1 MERRKTRIFGVC
13 ISIMLT
19 LSLILALFGV
29 LTLNK
34 SDISNGTYLDTV
46 QPVLNEGYTENNY
59 LGGVGDQ
66 ERYINSSG
74 YVESTDWVAISNGTQ
89 LQSFLKQEGSYSGKS
104 GYLTANVTLDWGT
117 NSTYAGLAPGS
128 VGKFTKW
135 FDGCGYTVTLE
146 GGGPDIIACDHAQ
159 SVGQRPHVTA
169 KDIPGYEM
177 PDNSGNPYPVAY
189 HCFGGMLN
197 ELGTGGKLFNFKFY
211 IPWNHKITYRDTG
224 SVNNN
229 EGRLD
234 AHIAFGGLVGYNS
247 GGDIDNVVVELA
259 ADKQLYVSSHEGID
273 RDDTFSK
280 SGCNGAILL
289 GLVVGASRGGTISNA
304 TAIFGTNSKLYAEGR
319 SGYWQSAFPVK
330 TYRNSGSTLIG
341 GIAGYVANGAKL
353 NNLYAKFENN
363 SRLHG
368 YIKTHQNGANRGPY
382 KCYRKIGGII
392 GVNSGASVT
401 TAMVSGN
408 LDCMIAEGSS
418 GGTGDGEYV
427 DQMKNIYIAEGPLP
441 GTMIYMN
448 ATGGTNKEGNEGGGS
463 AYNQGYGD
471 CGERA
476 ILTTNG
482 RNNGNNGVAIPYF
495 FNHDGQGVVIFVPQG
510 KILWTLYSSPTFSNL
525 ESGIIVKTNYPDAAT
540 TSEIE
545 VGINSTG
552 EIGFYKMASNGEVA
566 DTNGVRWMEM
576 SDQTRMAKN
585 GGVDSPLYYD
595 GTTYELKMKI
605 NGQLYDK
612 GLRVINVGD
621 LKNSMNVFNGRAVK
635 LYCDDNGDREHA
647 VAYSDEQEKV
657 VVLLNNVI
665 NDSMSRTITIQKRSL
680 LVRTSA
686 GYKRGETTI
695 FGNAYVSFNKMTDDR
710 AGVYSG
716 FAANEQMMWQD
727 TGYNEGVNIKLNIAG
742 RQLLRPSTNN
752 YILYQEVELSNG
764 HMVLE
769 EIGSYFAAV
778 IKPHTV
784 KVHPSIYINGAAVG
798 GEYNFMSNFDFG
810 NADKNA
816 QKRTITITARLD
828 DSHFTASAVKLIDKN
843 GNEITG
849 ISWNDN
855 NGLMTATYTAT
866 DDSLKEIAFVD
877 YAERFY
883 TVSIDDGVDI
893 VEKTDYKYGD
903 KVYLDAPAAKEG
915 EIFVG
920 WQRKDGSY
928 LTYLP
933 KYSLKVQEN
942 FTLTAVYEDI
952 DMAAKPWKHIYRANY
967 NELKRECYYHIP
979 SYDAEYRLPNEMGW
993 IFKGWEEVSKDEV
1006 NKVVEFKALFE
1017 ETADAPKVKVVYDNK
1032 NSVFMDY
1039 GAPITL
1045 EANTTY
1051 LVNSARVD
1059 VGEQPSVIY
1068 AITDLNIEK
1077 VENIATF
1084 PGIVKE
1090 KSMKYESFLL
1100 DGIYYISATF
1110 VYGKADAEYDT
1121 ETNKPN
1127 LTINGFN
1134 ASDFTQYVRQGN
1146 VYQISMVIPEKEIE
1160 CRFGN
1165 NAEIATFLQVE
1176 DYVFDEIM
1184 IFKRIN

>member
-1 MERRKTRIFGVC
+1 MERRKTKVFGIC
-13 ISIMLT
+13 ISIVLT
-19 LSLILALFGV
+19 LSFVLALFGV

-34 SDISNGTYLDTV
+34 SDIGNGAYLDAV

-74 YVESTDWVAISNGTQ
+74 YVQSTDWVAISTGAQ
-89 LQSFLKQEGSYSGKS
+89 LQSFLKQEGNYSGKS

-117 NSTYAGLAPGS
+117 SSTYAGFAPGS
-128 VGKFTKW
+128 LGKFTKW

-146 GGGPDIIACDHAQ
+146 GGGANYVACDYNT
-159 SVGQRPHVTA
+159 SGTGRQRPHVTA
-169 KDIPGYEM
+169 KDIPGYAM
-177 PDNSGNPYPVAY
+177 DYPVAY

-211 IPWNHKITYRDTG
+211 IPWNHRITYRNTG
-224 SVNNN
+224 SVNN
-229 EGRLD
+229 GRRDGELD

-247 GGDIDNVVVELA
+247 GGDIDNVVVEL
-259 ADKQLYVSSHEGID
+259 DKELAISSHDGIA
-273 RDDTFSK
+273 RDDSFSK
-280 SGCNGAILL
+280 AGDSNGAILL

-304 TAIFGTNSKLYAEGR
+304 TAIFNSGSKLFAEGR
-319 SGYWQSAFPVK
+319 SGWYSWGATHTCK
-330 TYRNSGSTLIG
+330 GSTLIG
-341 GIAGYVANGAKL
+341 GIAGFVGNGARF
-353 NNLYAKFENN
+353 NNLYAKFGAN
-363 SRLHG
+363 SRLEG
-368 YIKTHQNGANRGPY
+368 IIKTHQNGTGRGPY

-392 GVNSGASVT
+392 GVNIGASVT

-408 LDCMIAEGSS
+408 LDCMVASGSS
-418 GGTGDGEYV
+418 GGSGSGEGV
-427 DQMKNIYIAEGPLP
+427 EHMKNMYIPEGTLP

-448 ATGGTNKEGNEGGGS
+448 ATGGTDTEGNDAGGS
-463 AYNQGYGD
+463 AYNKGYGS
-471 CGERA
+471 CGDRA
-476 ILTTNG
+476 TLITNG
-482 RNNGNNGVAIPYF
+482 RTNGNGGVAIPYY

-510 KILWTLYSSPTFSNL
+510 KILWSLYSVPTFSNL
-525 ESGIIVKTNYPDAAT
+525 ESGVIVKNNYPDAG
-540 TSEIE
+540 TSTEIE

-552 EIGFYKMASNGEVA
+552 EIGIYKIASNGEVS
-566 DTNGVRWMEM
+566 DTDGIRWMEM
-576 SDQTRMAKN
+576 SDQTRAAKN
-585 GGVDSPLYYD
+585 GGQDSPLYYD
-595 GTTYELKMKI
+595 GTKYELKMKI

-612 GLRVINVGD
+612 GLRVINIGD

-657 VVLLNNVI
+657 VVLLKNVI
-665 NDSMSRTITIQKRSL
+665 NDSMLRTITIQKRSL
-680 LVRTSA
+680 LVKTSA

-710 AGVYSG
+710 SGVYSG

-727 TGYNEGVNIKLNIAG
+727 TGYNEGVSIKLNIAG

-769 EIGSYFAAV
+769 EIGSYFAAE
-778 IKPHTV
+778 IKPHVV

-798 GEYNFMSNFDFG
+798 GEYKFMSNFDFG

-828 DSHFTASAVKLIDKN
+828 DSHFTATAVKLIDKN

-849 ISWNDN
+849 VNWTNN

-866 DDSLKEIAFVD
+866 NDSLKEIAFVD
-877 YAERFY
+877 YAERYY

-903 KVYLDAPAAKEG
+903 KVYLDAPAAEEG
-915 EIFVG
+915 KIFVG

-952 DMAAKPWKHIYRANY
+952 DTNAKPWKHIYRANY
-967 NELKRECYYHIP
+967 DELKRECYYHIP
-979 SYDAEYRLPNEMGW
+979 SYDASYRLPNEMGW
-993 IFKGWEEVSKDEV
+993 IFKGWEEVSRDEV

-1017 ETADAPKVKVVYDNK
+1017 ETADAPKVQVVYDNK
-1032 NSVFMDY
+1032 NSVSMDY
-1039 GAPITL
+1039 GAPVTL
-1045 EANTTY
+1045 ETKTTY
-1051 LVNSARVD
+1051 LVNGARVD
-1059 VGEQPSVIY
+1059 VGEEPLVIY

-1084 PGIVKE
+1084 PGVVKE
-1090 KSMKYESFLL
+1090 KSMKYEAFLL

-1110 VYGKADAEYDT
+1110 VYGKADTEYDT
-1121 ETNKPN
+1121 ENNKPN

-1134 ASDFTQYVRQGN
+1134 ASDFTQYLRQGN

>member
-1 MERRKTRIFGVC
+1 MERRKTRVFGIC
-13 ISIMLT
+13 ISIVLT
-19 LSLILALFGV
+19 LSFVLALFGV

-34 SDISNGTYLDTV
+34 SDIGNGAYLDAV

-74 YVESTDWVAISNGTQ
+74 YVQSTDWVAISTGAQ
-89 LQSFLKQEGSYSGKS
+89 LQSFLKQEGNYSGKS

-117 NSTYAGLAPGS
+117 SSTYAGFAPGS
-128 VGKFTKW
+128 LGKFTKW

-146 GGGPDIIACDHAQ
+146 GGGANYVACDYNT
-159 SVGQRPHVTA
+159 SGTGRQRPHVTA
-169 KDIPGYEM
+169 KDIPGYAM
-177 PDNSGNPYPVAY
+177 DYPVAY

-211 IPWNHKITYRDTG
+211 IPWNHRITYRNTG
-224 SVNNN
+224 SVNN
-229 EGRLD
+229 GRRDGELD

-247 GGDIDNVVVELA
+247 GGDIDNVVVEL
-259 ADKQLYVSSHEGID
+259 DKELAISSHDGID
-273 RDDTFSK
+273 RDDSFSK
-280 SGCNGAILL
+280 AGDSNGAILL

-304 TAIFGTNSKLYAEGR
+304 TAIFNSGSKLFAEGR
-319 SGYWQSAFPVK
+319 SGWYSWGATHTCK
-330 TYRNSGSTLIG
+330 GSTLIG
-341 GIAGYVANGAKL
+341 GIAGFVGNGARF
-353 NNLYAKFENN
+353 NNLYAKFGAN
-363 SRLHG
+363 SRLEG
-368 YIKTHQNGANRGPY
+368 IIKTHQNGTGRGPY

-392 GVNSGASVT
+392 GVNIGASVT

-408 LDCMIAEGSS
+408 LDCMVASGSS
-418 GGTGDGEYV
+418 GGSGSGEGV
-427 DQMKNIYIAEGPLP
+427 EQMKNIYIAEGTLP

-448 ATGGTNKEGNEGGGS
+448 ATGGTDTEGNDAGGS
-463 AYNQGYGD
+463 AYNKGYGS
-471 CGERA
+471 CGDRA
-476 ILTTNG
+476 TLITNG
-482 RNNGNNGVAIPYF
+482 RTNGNGGVAIPYY

-510 KILWTLYSSPTFSNL
+510 KILWSLYSVPTFSNL
-525 ESGIIVKTNYPDAAT
+525 ESGVIVKNNYPDAG
-540 TSEIE
+540 TSTEIE

-552 EIGFYKMASNGEVA
+552 EIGIYKIASNGEVS
-566 DTNGVRWMEM
+566 DTDGIRWMEM
-576 SDQTRMAKN
+576 SDQTRAAKN
-585 GGVDSPLYYD
+585 GGQDSPLYYD
-595 GTTYELKMKI
+595 GTKYELKMKI

-612 GLRVINVGD
+612 GLRVINIGD
-621 LKNSMNVFNGRAVK
+621 LKNSMNVYNGRAVK

-657 VVLLNNVI
+657 VVLLKNVI
-665 NDSMSRTITIQKRSL
+665 NDSMLRTITIQKRSL
-680 LVRTSA
+680 LVKTSA

-695 FGNAYVSFNKMTDDR
+695 FGNAYVSFNKMTDDS

-727 TGYNEGVNIKLNIAG
+727 TGYNEGVSIKLNIAG

-752 YILYQEVELSNG
+752 YILYQETELSNG
-764 HMVLE
+764 HIVLE
-769 EIGSYFAAV
+769 EIGSYFAAE
-778 IKPHTV
+778 IKPHAV

-798 GEYNFMSNFDFG
+798 GEYKFMSNFDFG

-828 DSHFTASAVKLIDKN
+828 DSHFTATAVKLIDKN

-849 ISWNDN
+849 VNWTNN

-866 DDSLKEIAFVD
+866 NDSLKEIAFVD

-903 KVYLDAPAAKEG
+903 KVYLDAPAAEEG
-915 EIFVG
+915 KIFVG

-952 DMAAKPWKHIYRANY
+952 DTNAKPWKHIYRANY
-967 NELKRECYYHIP
+967 DELKRECYYHIP
-979 SYDAEYRLPNEMGW
+979 SYDASYRLPNEMGW
-993 IFKGWEEVSKDEV
+993 IFKGWEEVSRDEV

-1017 ETADAPKVKVVYDNK
+1017 ETADAPKVQVVYDNK
-1032 NSVFMDY
+1032 NSVSMDY
-1039 GAPITL
+1039 GAPVTL
-1045 EANTTY
+1045 ETKTTY
-1051 LVNSARVD
+1051 LVNGARVD
-1059 VGEQPSVIY
+1059 VGEEPLVIY

-1084 PGIVKE
+1084 PGVVKE
-1090 KSMKYESFLL
+1090 KSMKYEAFLL

-1110 VYGKADAEYDT
+1110 VYGKADTEYDT
-1121 ETNKPN
+1121 ENNKPN

-1134 ASDFTQYVRQGN
+1134 ASDFTQYLRQGN

>member
-1 MERRKTRIFGVC
+1 MERRKTKVFGIC
-13 ISIMLT
+13 ISIVLT
-19 LSLILALFGV
+19 LSFVLALFGV

-34 SDISNGTYLDTV
+34 SDIGNGAYLDAV

-74 YVESTDWVAISNGTQ
+74 YVQSTDWVAISTGAQ
-89 LQSFLKQEGSYSGKS
+89 LQSFLKQEGNYSGKS

-117 NSTYAGLAPGS
+117 SSTYAGFAPGS
-128 VGKFTKW
+128 LGKFTKW
-135 FDGCGYTVTLE
+135 FDGCGYTVTL
-146 GGGPDIIACDHAQ
+146 GGGGANYVACDYNT
-159 SVGQRPHVTA
+159 SGTGRQRPHVTA
-169 KDIPGYEM
+169 KDIPGYAM
-177 PDNSGNPYPVAY
+177 DYPVAY

-211 IPWNHKITYRDTG
+211 IPWNHRITYRNTG
-224 SVNNN
+224 SVNN
-229 EGRLD
+229 GRHDGELD

-247 GGDIDNVVVELA
+247 GGDIDNVVVEL
-259 ADKQLYVSSHEGID
+259 DKELAISSHDGID
-273 RDDTFSK
+273 RDDSFSK
-280 SGCNGAILL
+280 AGDSNGAILL

-304 TAIFGTNSKLYAEGR
+304 TAIFNSGSKLFAEGR
-319 SGYWQSAFPVK
+319 SGWYSWGATHTCK
-330 TYRNSGSTLIG
+330 GSTLIG
-341 GIAGYVANGAKL
+341 GIAGFVGNGARF
-353 NNLYAKFENN
+353 NNLYAKFGAN
-363 SRLHG
+363 SRLEG
-368 YIKTHQNGANRGPY
+368 IIKTHQNGTGRGPY

-392 GVNSGASVT
+392 GVNIGASVT

-408 LDCMIAEGSS
+408 LDCMVASGSS
-418 GGTGDGEYV
+418 GGSGSGEGV
-427 DQMKNIYIAEGPLP
+427 EQMKNIYIAEGTLP

-448 ATGGTNKEGNEGGGS
+448 ATGGTDTEGNDADGS
-463 AYNQGYGD
+463 AYNKGYGS
-471 CGERA
+471 CGDRA
-476 ILTTNG
+476 TLITNG
-482 RNNGNNGVAIPYF
+482 RTNGNGGVAIPYY

-510 KILWTLYSSPTFSNL
+510 KILWSLYSVPTFSNL
-525 ESGIIVKTNYPDAAT
+525 ESGIIVKTNYPDAG
-540 TSEIE
+540 TSTDIE
-545 VGINSTG
+545 VGINSDG
-552 EIGFYKMASNGEVA
+552 EIGIYKMDSRGEVS
-566 DTNGVRWMEM
+566 DTDGIRWMEM
-576 SDQTRMAKN
+576 SDQTRKAKN
-585 GGVDSPLYYD
+585 GNVDSPLYYD
-595 GTTYELKMKI
+595 GTRYELKMKI

-612 GLRVINVGD
+612 GLRVINIGD
-621 LKNSMNVFNGRAVK
+621 LKNSMNVYNGRAVK

-657 VVLLNNVI
+657 VVLLKNVI
-665 NDSMSRTITIQKRSL
+665 NDSMLRTITIQKRSL
-680 LVRTSA
+680 LVKTSA

-695 FGNAYVSFNKMTDDR
+695 FGNAYVSFNKMTDDS

-727 TGYNEGVNIKLNIAG
+727 TGYNEGVSIKLNIAG
-742 RQLLRPSTNN
+742 RQLLRPTTNN
-752 YILYQEVELSNG
+752 YILYQETELSNG
-764 HMVLE
+764 HIVLE
-769 EIGSYFAAV
+769 EIGSYFAAE
-778 IKPHTV
+778 IKPHVV

-798 GEYNFMSNFDFG
+798 GEYKFMSNFDFG

-828 DSHFTASAVKLIDKN
+828 DSHFTATAVKLIDKN

-849 ISWNDN
+849 VNWTNN

-866 DDSLKEIAFVD
+866 NDSLKEIAFVD

-903 KVYLDAPAAKEG
+903 KVYLDAPAAEEG
-915 EIFVG
+915 KIFVG

-952 DMAAKPWKHIYRANY
+952 DTNAKPWKHIYRANY
-967 NELKRECYYHIP
+967 DELKRECYYHIP
-979 SYDAEYRLPNEMGW
+979 SYDASYRLPNEMGW
-993 IFKGWEEVSKDEV
+993 IFKGWEEVSRDEV

-1017 ETADAPKVKVVYDNK
+1017 ETADAPKVQVVYDNK
-1032 NSVFMDY
+1032 NSVSMDY
-1039 GAPITL
+1039 GAPVTL
-1045 EANTTY
+1045 ETKTTY
-1051 LVNSARVD
+1051 LVNGARVD
-1059 VGEQPSVIY
+1059 VGEEPLVIY

-1084 PGIVKE
+1084 PGVVKE
-1090 KSMKYESFLL
+1090 KSMKYEAFLL

-1110 VYGKADAEYDT
+1110 VYGKADTEYDT
-1121 ETNKPN
+1121 ENNKPN

-1134 ASDFTQYVRQGN
+1134 ASDFTQYLRQGN

>member
-1 MERRKTRIFGVC
+1 MERRKTKVFGIC
-13 ISIMLT
+13 ISIVLT
-19 LSLILALFGV
+19 LSFVLALFGV

-34 SDISNGTYLDTV
+34 SDIGNGAYLDAV

-74 YVESTDWVAISNGTQ
+74 YVQSTDWVAISTDAQ
-89 LQSFLKQEGSYSGKS
+89 LQSFLKQEGNYSGKS

-117 NSTYAGLAPGS
+117 SSTYAGFAPGS
-128 VGKFTKW
+128 LGKFTKW

-146 GGGPDIIACDHAQ
+146 GGGANYVACDYNT
-159 SVGQRPHVTA
+159 SGTGRQRPHVTA
-169 KDIPGYEM
+169 KDIPGYAM
-177 PDNSGNPYPVAY
+177 DYPVAY

-211 IPWNHKITYRDTG
+211 IPWNHRITYRNTG
-224 SVNNN
+224 SVNN
-229 EGRLD
+229 GRRDGELD

-247 GGDIDNVVVELA
+247 GGDIDNVVVEL
-259 ADKQLYVSSHEGID
+259 DKELAISSHDGID
-273 RDDTFSK
+273 RDDSFSK
-280 SGCNGAILL
+280 AGDSNGAILL

-304 TAIFGTNSKLYAEGR
+304 TAIFNSGSKLFAEGR
-319 SGYWQSAFPVK
+319 SGWYSWGATHTCK
-330 TYRNSGSTLIG
+330 GSTLIG
-341 GIAGYVANGAKL
+341 GIAGFVGNGARF
-353 NNLYAKFENN
+353 NNLYAKFGAN
-363 SRLHG
+363 SRLEG
-368 YIKTHQNGANRGPY
+368 IIKTHQNGTGRGPY

-392 GVNSGASVT
+392 GVNIGASVT

-408 LDCMIAEGSS
+408 LDCMVASGSS
-418 GGTGDGEYV
+418 GGSGSGEGV
-427 DQMKNIYIAEGPLP
+427 EQMKNIYIAEGTLP

-448 ATGGTNKEGNEGGGS
+448 ATGGTDTEGNDAGGS
-463 AYNQGYGD
+463 AYNKGYGS
-471 CGERA
+471 CGDRA
-476 ILTTNG
+476 TLITNG
-482 RNNGNNGVAIPYF
+482 RTNGNGGVAIPYY

-510 KILWTLYSSPTFSNL
+510 KILWSLYSVPTFSNL
-525 ESGIIVKTNYPDAAT
+525 ESGIIVKTNYPDAG
-540 TSEIE
+540 TSTDIE
-545 VGINSTG
+545 VGINSDG
-552 EIGFYKMASNGEVA
+552 EIGIYKMDSRGEVS
-566 DTNGVRWMEM
+566 DTDGIRWMEM
-576 SDQTRMAKN
+576 SDQTRKAKN
-585 GGVDSPLYYD
+585 GNVDSPLYYD
-595 GTTYELKMKI
+595 GTRYELKMKI

-612 GLRVINVGD
+612 GLRVINIGD
-621 LKNSMNVFNGRAVK
+621 LKNSMNVYNGRAVK

-657 VVLLNNVI
+657 VVLLKNVI
-665 NDSMSRTITIQKRSL
+665 NDSMLRTITIQKRSL
-680 LVRTSA
+680 LVKTSA

-695 FGNAYVSFNKMTDDR
+695 FGNAYVSFNKMTDDS

-727 TGYNEGVNIKLNIAG
+727 TGYNEGVSIKLNIAG

-752 YILYQEVELSNG
+752 YILYQETELSNG
-764 HMVLE
+764 HIVLE
-769 EIGSYFAAV
+769 EIGSYFAAE
-778 IKPHTV
+778 IKPHVV

-798 GEYNFMSNFDFG
+798 GEYKFMSNFDFG

-828 DSHFTASAVKLIDKN
+828 DSHFTATAVKLIDKN

-849 ISWNDN
+849 VNWTNN

-866 DDSLKEIAFVD
+866 NDSLKEIAFVD

-903 KVYLDAPAAKEG
+903 KVYLDAPAAEEG
-915 EIFVG
+915 KIFVG

-952 DMAAKPWKHIYRANY
+952 DTNAKPWKHIYRANY
-967 NELKRECYYHIP
+967 DELKRECYYHIP
-979 SYDAEYRLPNEMGW
+979 SYDASYRLPNEMGW
-993 IFKGWEEVSKDEV
+993 IFKGWEEVSRDEV

-1017 ETADAPKVKVVYDNK
+1017 ETADAPKVQVVYDNK
-1032 NSVFMDY
+1032 NSVSMDY
-1039 GAPITL
+1039 GAPVTL
-1045 EANTTY
+1045 ETKTTY
-1051 LVNSARVD
+1051 LVNGARVD
-1059 VGEQPSVIY
+1059 VGEEPLVIY

-1084 PGIVKE
+1084 PGVVKE
-1090 KSMKYESFLL
+1090 KSMKYEAFLL

-1110 VYGKADAEYDT
+1110 VYGKADTEYDT
-1121 ETNKPN
+1121 ENNKPN

-1134 ASDFTQYVRQGN
+1134 ASDFTQYLRQGN

>member
-1 MERRKTRIFGVC
+1 MERRKTRVFGIC
-13 ISIMLT
+13 ISIVLT
-19 LSLILALFGV
+19 LSFVLALFGV

-34 SDISNGTYLDTV
+34 SDIGNGAYLNAV

-74 YVESTDWVAISNGTQ
+74 YVQSTDWVAISTGAQ
-89 LQSFLKQEGSYSGKS
+89 LQSFLKQEGNYSGKS

-117 NSTYAGLAPGS
+117 SSTYAGFAPGS
-128 VGKFTKW
+128 LGKFTKW

-146 GGGPDIIACDHAQ
+146 GGGANYVACDYNT
-159 SVGQRPHVTA
+159 SGTGRQRPHVTA
-169 KDIPGYEM
+169 KDIPGYAM
-177 PDNSGNPYPVAY
+177 DYPVAY

-211 IPWNHKITYRDTG
+211 IPWNHRITYRNTG
-224 SVNNN
+224 SVNN
-229 EGRLD
+229 GRRDGELD

-247 GGDIDNVVVELA
+247 GGDIDNVVVEL
-259 ADKQLYVSSHEGID
+259 DKELAISSHDGID
-273 RDDTFSK
+273 RDDSFSK
-280 SGCNGAILL
+280 AGDSNGAILL

-304 TAIFGTNSKLYAEGR
+304 TAIFNSGSKLFAEGR
-319 SGYWQSAFPVK
+319 SGWYSWGATHTCK
-330 TYRNSGSTLIG
+330 GSTLIG
-341 GIAGYVANGAKL
+341 GIAGFVGNGARF
-353 NNLYAKFENN
+353 NNLYAKFGAN
-363 SRLHG
+363 SRLEG
-368 YIKTHQNGANRGPY
+368 IIKTHQNGTGRGPY

-392 GVNSGASVT
+392 GVNIGASVT

-408 LDCMIAEGSS
+408 LDCMVASGSS
-418 GGTGDGEYV
+418 GGSGSGEGV
-427 DQMKNIYIAEGPLP
+427 EQMKNIYIAEGTLP

-448 ATGGTNKEGNEGGGS
+448 ATGGTDTEGNDAGGS
-463 AYNQGYGD
+463 AYNKGYGS
-471 CGERA
+471 CGDRA
-476 ILTTNG
+476 TLITNG
-482 RNNGNNGVAIPYF
+482 RTNGNGGVAIPYY

-510 KILWTLYSSPTFSNL
+510 KILWSLYSVPTFSNL
-525 ESGIIVKTNYPDAAT
+525 ESGVIVKNNYPDAG
-540 TSEIE
+540 TSTEIE

-552 EIGFYKMASNGEVA
+552 EIGIYKIASNGEVS
-566 DTNGVRWMEM
+566 DTDGIRWMEM
-576 SDQTRMAKN
+576 SDQTRAAKN
-585 GGVDSPLYYD
+585 GGQDSPLYYD
-595 GTTYELKMKI
+595 GTKYELKMKI

-612 GLRVINVGD
+612 GLRVINIGD
-621 LKNSMNVFNGRAVK
+621 LKNSMNVYNGRAVK

-657 VVLLNNVI
+657 VVLLKNVI
-665 NDSMSRTITIQKRSL
+665 NDSMLRTITIQKRSL
-680 LVRTSA
+680 LVKTSA

-695 FGNAYVSFNKMTDDR
+695 FGNAYVSFNKMTDDS

-727 TGYNEGVNIKLNIAG
+727 TGYNEGVSIKLNIAG

-752 YILYQEVELSNG
+752 YILYQETELSNG
-764 HMVLE
+764 HIVLE
-769 EIGSYFAAV
+769 EIGSYFAAE

-784 KVHPSIYINGAAVG
+784 TVHPSIYINGAAVG
-798 GEYNFMSNFDFG
+798 GEYKFMSNFDFG

-828 DSHFTASAVKLIDKN
+828 DSHFTATAVKLIDKN

-849 ISWNDN
+849 VNWTNN

-866 DDSLKEIAFVD
+866 NDSLKEIAFVD

-903 KVYLDAPAAKEG
+903 KVYLDAPAAEEG
-915 EIFVG
+915 KIFVG

-952 DMAAKPWKHIYRANY
+952 DTNAKPWKHIYRANY
-967 NELKRECYYHIP
+967 DELKRECYYHIP
-979 SYDAEYRLPNEMGW
+979 SYDASYRLPNEMGW
-993 IFKGWEEVSKDEV
+993 IFKGWEEVSRDEV

-1017 ETADAPKVKVVYDNK
+1017 ETADAPKVQVVYDNK
-1032 NSVFMDY
+1032 NSVSMDY
-1039 GAPITL
+1039 GAPVTL
-1045 EANTTY
+1045 ETKTTY
-1051 LVNSARVD
+1051 LVNGARVD
-1059 VGEQPSVIY
+1059 VGEEPLVIY

-1084 PGIVKE
+1084 PGVVKE
-1090 KSMKYESFLL
+1090 KSMKYEAFLL

-1110 VYGKADAEYDT
+1110 VYGKADTEYDT
-1121 ETNKPN
+1121 ENNKPN

-1134 ASDFTQYVRQGN
+1134 ASDFTQYLRQGN

>member
-1 MERRKTRIFGVC
+1 MERRKTRVFGIC
-13 ISIMLT
+13 ISIVLT
-19 LSLILALFGV
+19 LSFVLALFGV

-34 SDISNGTYLDTV
+34 SDISNGAYLNAV

-74 YVESTDWVAISNGTQ
+74 YVQSTDWVAISTGAQ
-89 LQSFLKQEGSYSGKS
+89 LQSFLKQEGNYSGKS

-117 NSTYAGLAPGS
+117 SSTYAGFAPGS
-128 VGKFTKW
+128 LGKFTKW

-146 GGGPDIIACDHAQ
+146 GGGANYVACDYNT
-159 SVGQRPHVTA
+159 SGTGRQRPHVTA
-169 KDIPGYEM
+169 KDIPGYAM
-177 PDNSGNPYPVAY
+177 DYPVAY

-211 IPWNHKITYRDTG
+211 IPWNHRITYRNTG
-224 SVNNN
+224 SVNN
-229 EGRLD
+229 GRRDGELD

-247 GGDIDNVVVELA
+247 GGDIDNVVVEL
-259 ADKQLYVSSHEGID
+259 DKELAISSHDGIN
-273 RDDTFSK
+273 RDDSFSK
-280 SGCNGAILL
+280 AGDSNGAILL

-304 TAIFGTNSKLYAEGR
+304 TAIFNSGSKLFAEGR
-319 SGYWQSAFPVK
+319 SGWYSWGATHTCK
-330 TYRNSGSTLIG
+330 GSTLIG
-341 GIAGYVANGAKL
+341 GIAGFVGNGARF
-353 NNLYAKFENN
+353 NNLYAKFGAN
-363 SRLHG
+363 SRLEG
-368 YIKTHQNGANRGPY
+368 IIKTHQNGTGRGPY

-392 GVNSGASVT
+392 GVNIGASVT

-408 LDCMIAEGSS
+408 LDCMVASGSS
-418 GGTGDGEYV
+418 GGSGSGEGV
-427 DQMKNIYIAEGPLP
+427 EQMKNIYIAEGTLP

-448 ATGGTNKEGNEGGGS
+448 ATGGTDTEGNDAGGS
-463 AYNQGYGD
+463 AYNKGYGS
-471 CGERA
+471 CGDRA
-476 ILTTNG
+476 TLITNG
-482 RNNGNNGVAIPYF
+482 RTNGNGGVAIPYY

-525 ESGIIVKTNYPDAAT
+525 ESGIIVKNNYPDAAT

-552 EIGFYKMASNGEVA
+552 EIGFYKMDSNGEVS
-566 DTNGVRWMEM
+566 DTDGIRWMEM
-576 SDQTRMAKN
+576 SDQTRAAKN
-585 GGVDSPLYYD
+585 GGQDSPLYYD
-595 GTTYELKMKI
+595 GTKYELKMKI

-612 GLRVINVGD
+612 GLRVINIGD
-621 LKNSMNVFNGRAVK
+621 LKNSMNVYNGRAVK

-657 VVLLNNVI
+657 VVLLKNVI
-665 NDSMSRTITIQKRSL
+665 NDSMLRTITIQKRSL
-680 LVRTSA
+680 LVKTSA

-695 FGNAYVSFNKMTDDR
+695 FGNAYVSFNKMTDDS

-727 TGYNEGVNIKLNIAG
+727 TGYNEGVSIKLNIAG

-752 YILYQEVELSNG
+752 YILYQETELSNG
-764 HMVLE
+764 HIVLE
-769 EIGSYFAAV
+769 EIGSYFAAE

-784 KVHPSIYINGAAVG
+784 TVHPSIYINGAAVG
-798 GEYNFMSNFDFG
+798 GEYKFMSNFDFG

-828 DSHFTASAVKLIDKN
+828 DSHFTATAVKLIDKN

-849 ISWNDN
+849 VNWTNN

-866 DDSLKEIAFVD
+866 NDSLKEIAFVD

-903 KVYLDAPAAKEG
+903 KVYLDAPAAEEG
-915 EIFVG
+915 KIFVG

-952 DMAAKPWKHIYRANY
+952 DTNAKPWKHIYRANY
-967 NELKRECYYHIP
+967 DELKRECYYHIP
-979 SYDAEYRLPNEMGW
+979 SYDASYRLPNEMGW
-993 IFKGWEEVSKDEV
+993 IFKGWEEVSRDEV

-1017 ETADAPKVKVVYDNK
+1017 ETADAPKVQVVYDNK
-1032 NSVFMDY
+1032 NSVSMDY
-1039 GAPITL
+1039 GAPVTL
-1045 EANTTY
+1045 ETKTTY
-1051 LVNSARVD
+1051 LVNGARVD
-1059 VGEQPSVIY
+1059 VGEEPLVIY

-1084 PGIVKE
+1084 PGVVKE
-1090 KSMKYESFLL
+1090 KSMKYEAFLL

-1110 VYGKADAEYDT
+1110 VYGKADTEYDT
-1121 ETNKPN
+1121 ENNKPN

-1134 ASDFTQYVRQGN
+1134 ASDFTQYLRQGN

>member
-1 MERRKTRIFGVC
+1 MERRKTKVFGIC
-13 ISIMLT
+13 ISIVLT
-19 LSLILALFGV
+19 LSFVLALFGV

-34 SDISNGTYLDTV
+34 SDIGNGAYLDAV

-74 YVESTDWVAISNGTQ
+74 YVQSTDWVAISTGAQ
-89 LQSFLKQEGSYSGKS
+89 LQSFLKQEGNYSGKS

-117 NSTYAGLAPGS
+117 SSTYAGFAPGS
-128 VGKFTKW
+128 LGKFTKW
-135 FDGCGYTVTLE
+135 FDGCGYTVTL
-146 GGGPDIIACDHAQ
+146 GGGGANYVACDYNT
-159 SVGQRPHVTA
+159 SGTGRQRPHVTA
-169 KDIPGYEM
+169 KDIPGYAM
-177 PDNSGNPYPVAY
+177 DYPVAY

-211 IPWNHKITYRDTG
+211 IPWNHRITYRNTG
-224 SVNNN
+224 SVNN
-229 EGRLD
+229 GRRDGELD

-247 GGDIDNVVVELA
+247 GGDIDNVVVEL
-259 ADKQLYVSSHEGID
+259 DKELAISSHDGIN
-273 RDDTFSK
+273 RDDSFSK
-280 SGCNGAILL
+280 AGDSNGAILL

-304 TAIFGTNSKLYAEGR
+304 TAIFNSGSKLFAEGR
-319 SGYWQSAFPVK
+319 SGWYSWGATHTCK
-330 TYRNSGSTLIG
+330 GSTLIG
-341 GIAGYVANGAKL
+341 GIAGFVGNGARF
-353 NNLYAKFENN
+353 NNLYAKFGAN
-363 SRLHG
+363 SRLEG
-368 YIKTHQNGANRGPY
+368 IIKTHQNGTGRGPY

-392 GVNSGASVT
+392 GVNIGASVT

-408 LDCMIAEGSS
+408 LDCMVASGSS
-418 GGTGDGEYV
+418 GGSGSGEGV
-427 DQMKNIYIAEGPLP
+427 EQMKNIYIAEGTLP

-448 ATGGTNKEGNEGGGS
+448 ATGGTDTEGNDAGGS
-463 AYNQGYGD
+463 AYNKGYGS
-471 CGERA
+471 CGDRA
-476 ILTTNG
+476 TLITNG
-482 RNNGNNGVAIPYF
+482 RTNGNGGVAIPYY

-510 KILWTLYSSPTFSNL
+510 KILWSLYSVPTFSNL
-525 ESGIIVKTNYPDAAT
+525 ESGIIVKTNYPDAG
-540 TSEIE
+540 TSTDIE
-545 VGINSTG
+545 VGINSDG
-552 EIGFYKMASNGEVA
+552 EIGIYKMDSRGEVS
-566 DTNGVRWMEM
+566 DTDGIRWMEM
-576 SDQTRMAKN
+576 SDQTRKAKN
-585 GGVDSPLYYD
+585 GNVDSPLYYD
-595 GTTYELKMKI
+595 GTRYELKMKI

-612 GLRVINVGD
+612 GLRVINIGD
-621 LKNSMNVFNGRAVK
+621 LKNSMNVYNGRAVK

-657 VVLLNNVI
+657 VVLLKNVI
-665 NDSMSRTITIQKRSL
+665 NDSMLRTITIQKRSL
-680 LVRTSA
+680 LVKTSA

-695 FGNAYVSFNKMTDDR
+695 FGNAYVSFNKMTDDS

-727 TGYNEGVNIKLNIAG
+727 TGYNEGVSIKLNIAG
-742 RQLLRPSTNN
+742 RQLLRPTTNN
-752 YILYQEVELSNG
+752 YILYQETELSNG
-764 HMVLE
+764 HIVLE
-769 EIGSYFAAV
+769 EIGSYFAAE
-778 IKPHTV
+778 IKPHVV

-798 GEYNFMSNFDFG
+798 GEYKFMSNFDFG

-828 DSHFTASAVKLIDKN
+828 DSHFTATAVKLIDKN

-849 ISWNDN
+849 VNWTNN

-866 DDSLKEIAFVD
+866 NDSLKEIAFVD

-903 KVYLDAPAAKEG
+903 KVYLDAPAAEEG
-915 EIFVG
+915 KIFVG

-952 DMAAKPWKHIYRANY
+952 DTNAKPWKHIYRANY
-967 NELKRECYYHIP
+967 DELKRECYYHIP
-979 SYDAEYRLPNEMGW
+979 SYDASYRLPNEMGW
-993 IFKGWEEVSKDEV
+993 IFKGWEEVSRDEV

-1017 ETADAPKVKVVYDNK
+1017 ETADAPKVQVVYDNK
-1032 NSVFMDY
+1032 NSVSMDY
-1039 GAPITL
+1039 GAPVTL
-1045 EANTTY
+1045 ETKTTY
-1051 LVNSARVD
+1051 LVNGARVD
-1059 VGEQPSVIY
+1059 VGEEPLVIY

-1084 PGIVKE
+1084 PGVVKE
-1090 KSMKYESFLL
+1090 KSMKYEAFLL

-1110 VYGKADAEYDT
+1110 VYGKADTEYDT
-1121 ETNKPN
+1121 ENNKPN

-1134 ASDFTQYVRQGN
+1134 ASDFTQYLRQGN

>member
-1 MERRKTRIFGVC
+1 MERRKTKVFGIC
-13 ISIMLT
+13 ISIVLT
-19 LSLILALFGV
+19 LSFVLALFGV

-34 SDISNGTYLDTV
+34 SDIGNGAYLDAV

-74 YVESTDWVAISNGTQ
+74 YVQSTDWVAISTGAQ
-89 LQSFLKQEGSYSGKS
+89 LQSFLKQEGNYSGKS

-117 NSTYAGLAPGS
+117 SSTYAGFAPGS
-128 VGKFTKW
+128 LGKFTKW

-146 GGGPDIIACDHAQ
+146 GGGANYVACDYNT
-159 SVGQRPHVTA
+159 SGTGRQRPHVTA
-169 KDIPGYEM
+169 KDIPGYAM
-177 PDNSGNPYPVAY
+177 DYPVAY

-211 IPWNHKITYRDTG
+211 IPWNHRITYRNTG
-224 SVNNN
+224 SVNN
-229 EGRLD
+229 GRRDGELD

-247 GGDIDNVVVELA
+247 GGDIDNVVVEL
-259 ADKQLYVSSHEGID
+259 DKELAISSHDGID
-273 RDDTFSK
+273 RDDSFSK
-280 SGCNGAILL
+280 AGDSNGAILL

-304 TAIFGTNSKLYAEGR
+304 TAIFNSGSKLFAEGR
-319 SGYWQSAFPVK
+319 SGWYSWGATHTCK
-330 TYRNSGSTLIG
+330 GSTLIG
-341 GIAGYVANGAKL
+341 GIAGFVGNGARF
-353 NNLYAKFENN
+353 NNLYAKFGAN
-363 SRLHG
+363 SRLEG
-368 YIKTHQNGANRGPY
+368 IIKTHQNGTGRGPY

-392 GVNSGASVT
+392 GVNIGASVT

-408 LDCMIAEGSS
+408 LDCMVASGSS
-418 GGTGDGEYV
+418 GGSGSGEGV
-427 DQMKNIYIAEGPLP
+427 EQMKNIYIAEGTLP

-448 ATGGTNKEGNEGGGS
+448 ATGGTDTEGNDAGGS
-463 AYNQGYGD
+463 AYNKGYGS
-471 CGERA
+471 CGDRA
-476 ILTTNG
+476 TLITNG
-482 RNNGNNGVAIPYF
+482 RTNGNGGVAIPYY

-510 KILWTLYSSPTFSNL
+510 KILWSLYSVPTFSNL
-525 ESGIIVKTNYPDAAT
+525 ESGVIVKNNYPDAG
-540 TSEIE
+540 TSTEIE

-552 EIGFYKMASNGEVA
+552 EIGIYKIASNGEVS
-566 DTNGVRWMEM
+566 DTDGIRWMEM
-576 SDQTRMAKN
+576 SDQTRAAKN
-585 GGVDSPLYYD
+585 GGQDSPLYYD
-595 GTTYELKMKI
+595 GTKYELKMKI

-612 GLRVINVGD
+612 GLRVINIGD

-657 VVLLNNVI
+657 VVLLKNVI
-665 NDSMSRTITIQKRSL
+665 NDSMLRTITIQKRSL
-680 LVRTSA
+680 LVKTSA

-710 AGVYSG
+710 SGVYSG

-727 TGYNEGVNIKLNIAG
+727 TGYNEGVSIKLNIAG

-769 EIGSYFAAV
+769 EIGSYFAAE
-778 IKPHTV
+778 IKPHVV

-798 GEYNFMSNFDFG
+798 GEYKFMSNFDFG

-828 DSHFTASAVKLIDKN
+828 DSHFTATAVKLIDKN

-849 ISWNDN
+849 VNWTNN

-866 DDSLKEIAFVD
+866 NDSLKEIAFVD
-877 YAERFY
+877 YAERYY
-883 TVSIDDGVDI
+883 TVYIDDGVDI

-903 KVYLDAPAAKEG
+903 KVYLDAPAAEEG
-915 EIFVG
+915 KIFVG

-942 FTLTAVYEDI
+942 FILTAVYEDI
-952 DMAAKPWKHIYRANY
+952 DTNAKPWKHIYRANY
-967 NELKRECYYHIP
+967 DELKRECYYHIP
-979 SYDAEYRLPNEMGW
+979 SYDASYRLPNEMGW
-993 IFKGWEEVSKDEV
+993 IFKGWEEVSRDEV

-1017 ETADAPKVKVVYDNK
+1017 ETADAPKVQVVYDNK
-1032 NSVFMDY
+1032 NSVSMDY
-1039 GAPITL
+1039 GAPVTL
-1045 EANTTY
+1045 ETKTTY
-1051 LVNSARVD
+1051 LVNGARVD
-1059 VGEQPSVIY
+1059 VGEEPLVIY

-1084 PGIVKE
+1084 PGVVKE
-1090 KSMKYESFLL
+1090 KSMKYEAFLL

-1110 VYGKADAEYDT
+1110 VYGKADTEYDT
-1121 ETNKPN
+1121 ENNKPN

-1134 ASDFTQYVRQGN
+1134 ASDFTQYLRQGN

>member
-1 MERRKTRIFGVC
+1 MERRKTKVFGIC
-13 ISIMLT
+13 ISIVLT
-19 LSLILALFGV
+19 LSFVLALFGV

-34 SDISNGTYLDTV
+34 SDISKGTYLDTV

-66 ERYINSSG
+66 ERYLNSSG
-74 YVESTDWVAISNGTQ
+74 YVQSTDWVAISTGAE
-89 LQSFLKQEGSYSGKS
+89 LQSFLKQEGQYSGKS
-104 GYLTANVTLDWGT
+104 GYLTNNVTLDWGT
-117 NSTYAGLAPGS
+117 NSTYAGFAPGS
-128 VGKFTKW
+128 LGKFTKW

-146 GGGPDIIACDHAQ
+146 GGGADYIVCDYAK
-159 SVGQRPHVTA
+159 SVGQRPYVSA
-169 KDIPGYEM
+169 QDVPGYENDID
-177 PDNSGNPYPVAY
+177 PTTGKPYAVAF
-189 HCFGGMLN
+189 HCFGGMIN
-197 ELGTGGKLFNFKFY
+197 ELGAGGKLFNFKFY
-211 IPWNHKITYRDTG
+211 IPWNHRVTYQDYG
-224 SVNNN
+224 SVNDDRRA
-229 EGRLD
+229 GQLD
-234 AHIAFGGLVGYNS
+234 AHIAIGGLVAYNN
-247 GGDIDNVVVELA
+247 GGEIDNVVVELA
-259 ADKQLYVSSHEGID
+259 ADKELYVSAHKDINKND
-273 RDDTFSK
+273 VFAK
-280 SGCNGAILL
+280 AGCTAAILQ
-289 GLVVGASRGGTISNA
+289 GLVVGASQKGSIKNV
-304 TAIFGTNSKLYAEGR
+304 TAIFNSNSKLYAESR
-319 SGYWQSAFPVK
+319 SGYYTWWGT
-330 TYRNSGSTLIG
+330 TYRGKGATLIG
-341 GIAGYVANGAKL
+341 GIVGYLFNGSKVENA
-353 NNLYAKFENN
+353 YAKFADGSSLIGEI
-363 SRLHG
+363 S
-368 YIKTHQNGANRGPY
+368 THADRGPY
-382 KCYRKIGGII
+382 TCYRKIGGIV
-392 GVNSGASVT
+392 GVGTGGNIT

-408 LDCMIAEGSS
+408 LNCMVSRGSG
-418 GGTGDGEYV
+418 GGTGNGEGV
-427 DQMKNIYIAEGPLP
+427 QQNKNIYVAEGNLP

-448 ATGGTNKEGNEGGGS
+448 ATGGTNTEGNINNNNE
-463 AYNQGYGD
+463 GYGS
-471 CGERA
+471 CGDRA
-476 ILTTNG
+476 TLITNG
-482 RNNGNNGVAIPYF
+482 RTNGNGGVAIPYY

-510 KILWTLYSSPTFSNL
+510 KILWSLYSVPTFSNL
-525 ESGIIVKTNYPDAAT
+525 ESGVIVKNNYPDAG
-540 TSEIE
+540 TSTEIE

-552 EIGFYKMASNGEVA
+552 EIGIYKIASNGEVS
-566 DTNGVRWMEM
+566 DTDGIRWMEM
-576 SDQTRMAKN
+576 SDQTRAAKN
-585 GGVDSPLYYD
+585 GGQDSPLYYD
-595 GTTYELKMKI
+595 GTKYELKMKI

-612 GLRVINVGD
+612 GLRVINIGD
-621 LKNSMNVFNGRAVK
+621 LKNSMNVYNGRAVK

-657 VVLLNNVI
+657 VVLLKNVI
-665 NDSMSRTITIQKRSL
+665 NDSMLRTITIQKRSL
-680 LVRTSA
+680 LVKTSA

-695 FGNAYVSFNKMTDDR
+695 FGNAYVSFNKMTDDS

-727 TGYNEGVNIKLNIAG
+727 TGYNEGVSIKLNIAG

-752 YILYQEVELSNG
+752 YILYQETELSNG
-764 HMVLE
+764 HIVLE
-769 EIGSYFAAV
+769 EIGSYFAAE
-778 IKPHTV
+778 IKPHVV

-798 GEYNFMSNFDFG
+798 GEYKFMSNFDFG

-828 DSHFTASAVKLIDKN
+828 DSHFTATAVKLIDKN

-849 ISWNDN
+849 VNWTNN

-866 DDSLKEIAFVD
+866 NDSLKEIAFVD

-903 KVYLDAPAAKEG
+903 KVYLDAPAAEEG
-915 EIFVG
+915 KIFVG

-952 DMAAKPWKHIYRANY
+952 DTNAKPWKHIYRANY
-967 NELKRECYYHIP
+967 DELKRECYYHIP
-979 SYDAEYRLPNEMGW
+979 SYDASYRLPNEMGW
-993 IFKGWEEVSKDEV
+993 IFKGWEEVSRDEV

-1017 ETADAPKVKVVYDNK
+1017 ETADAPKVQVVYDNK
-1032 NSVFMDY
+1032 NSVSMDY
-1039 GAPITL
+1039 GAPVTL
-1045 EANTTY
+1045 ETKTTY
-1051 LVNSARVD
+1051 LVNGARVD
-1059 VGEQPSVIY
+1059 VGEEPLVIY

-1084 PGIVKE
+1084 PGVVKE
-1090 KSMKYESFLL
+1090 KSMKYEAFLL

-1110 VYGKADAEYDT
+1110 VYGKADTEYDT
-1121 ETNKPN
+1121 ENNKPN

-1134 ASDFTQYVRQGN
+1134 ASDFTQYLRQGN

>member
-117 NSTYAGLAPGS
+117 NSTYAGFAPGS
-128 VGKFTKW
+128 LGKFTKW

-146 GGGPDIIACDHAQ
+146 GGGANYVACDYNT
-159 SVGQRPHVTA
+159 SGTGRQRPHVTA
-169 KDIPGYEM
+169 KDIPGYAM
-177 PDNSGNPYPVAY
+177 DYPVAY

-211 IPWNHKITYRDTG
+211 IPWNHRITYRNTG
-224 SVNNN
+224 SVNN
-229 EGRLD
+229 GRRDGELD

-247 GGDIDNVVVELA
+247 GGDIDNVVVEL
-259 ADKQLYVSSHEGID
+259 DKELAISSHDGID
-273 RDDTFSK
+273 RDDSFSK
-280 SGCNGAILL
+280 AGDSNGAILL

-304 TAIFGTNSKLYAEGR
+304 TAIFNSGSKLFAEGR
-319 SGYWQSAFPVK
+319 SGWYSWGATHTCK
-330 TYRNSGSTLIG
+330 GSTLIG
-341 GIAGYVANGAKL
+341 GIAGFVGNGARF
-353 NNLYAKFENN
+353 NNLYAKFGAN
-363 SRLHG
+363 SRLEG
-368 YIKTHQNGANRGPY
+368 IIKTHQNGTGRGPY

-392 GVNSGASVT
+392 GVNIGASVT

-408 LDCMIAEGSS
+408 LDCMVASGSS
-418 GGTGDGEYV
+418 GGSGSGEGV
-427 DQMKNIYIAEGPLP
+427 EQMKNIYIAEGTLP

-448 ATGGTNKEGNEGGGS
+448 ATGGTDTEGNDAGGS
-463 AYNQGYGD
+463 AYNKGYGS
-471 CGERA
+471 CGDRA
-476 ILTTNG
+476 TLITNG
-482 RNNGNNGVAIPYF
+482 RTNGNGGVAIPYY

-510 KILWTLYSSPTFSNL
+510 KILWSLYSVPTFSNL
-525 ESGIIVKTNYPDAAT
+525 ESGVIVKNNYPDAG
-540 TSEIE
+540 TSTEIE

-552 EIGFYKMASNGEVA
+552 EIGIYKIASNGEVS
-566 DTNGVRWMEM
+566 DTDGIRWMEM
-576 SDQTRMAKN
+576 SDQTRAAKN
-585 GGVDSPLYYD
+585 GGQDSPLYYD
-595 GTTYELKMKI
+595 GTKYELKMKI

-612 GLRVINVGD
+612 GLRVINIGD

-657 VVLLNNVI
+657 VVLLKNVI
-665 NDSMSRTITIQKRSL
+665 NDSMLRTITIQKRSL
-680 LVRTSA
+680 LVKTSA

-710 AGVYSG
+710 SGVYSG

-727 TGYNEGVNIKLNIAG
+727 TGYNEGVSIKLNIAG

-769 EIGSYFAAV
+769 EIGSYFAAE
-778 IKPHTV
+778 IKPHVV

-798 GEYNFMSNFDFG
+798 GEYKFMSNFDFG

-828 DSHFTASAVKLIDKN
+828 DSHFTATAVKLIDKN

-849 ISWNDN
+849 VNWTNN

-866 DDSLKEIAFVD
+866 NDSLKEIAFVD
-877 YAERFY
+877 YAERYY

-903 KVYLDAPAAKEG
+903 KVYLDAPAAEEG
-915 EIFVG
+915 KIFVG

-952 DMAAKPWKHIYRANY
+952 DTNAKPWKHIYRANY
-967 NELKRECYYHIP
+967 DELKRECYYHIP
-979 SYDAEYRLPNEMGW
+979 SYDASYRLPNEMGW
-993 IFKGWEEVSKDEV
+993 IFKGWEEVSRDEV

-1017 ETADAPKVKVVYDNK
+1017 ETADAPKVQVVYDNK
-1032 NSVFMDY
+1032 NSVSMDY
-1039 GAPITL
+1039 GAPVTL
-1045 EANTTY
+1045 ETKTTY
-1051 LVNSARVD
+1051 LVNGARVD
-1059 VGEQPSVIY
+1059 VGEEPLVIY

-1084 PGIVKE
+1084 PGVVKE
-1090 KSMKYESFLL
+1090 KSMKYEAFLL

-1110 VYGKADAEYDT
+1110 VYGKADTEYDT
-1121 ETNKPN
+1121 ENNKPN

-1134 ASDFTQYVRQGN
+1134 ASDFTQYLRQGN

>member
-1 MERRKTRIFGVC
+1 MERRKTKVFGIC
-13 ISIMLT
+13 ISIVLT
-19 LSLILALFGV
+19 LSFVLALFGV

-34 SDISNGTYLDTV
+34 SDIGNGAYLDAV

-74 YVESTDWVAISNGTQ
+74 YVQSTDWVAISTGAQ
-89 LQSFLKQEGSYSGKS
+89 LQSFLKQEGNYSGKS

-117 NSTYAGLAPGS
+117 SSTYAGFAPGS
-128 VGKFTKW
+128 LGKFTKW

-146 GGGPDIIACDHAQ
+146 GGGANYVACDYNT
-159 SVGQRPHVTA
+159 SGTGRQRPHVTA
-169 KDIPGYEM
+169 KDIPGYAM
-177 PDNSGNPYPVAY
+177 DYPVAY

-211 IPWNHKITYRDTG
+211 IPWNHRITYRNTG
-224 SVNNN
+224 SVNN
-229 EGRLD
+229 GRRDGELD

-247 GGDIDNVVVELA
+247 GGDIDNVVVEL
-259 ADKQLYVSSHEGID
+259 DKELAISSHDGID
-273 RDDTFSK
+273 RDDSFSK
-280 SGCNGAILL
+280 AGDSNGAILL

-304 TAIFGTNSKLYAEGR
+304 TAIFNSGSKLFAEGR
-319 SGYWQSAFPVK
+319 SGWYSWGATHTCK
-330 TYRNSGSTLIG
+330 GSTLIG
-341 GIAGYVANGAKL
+341 GIAGFVGNGARF
-353 NNLYAKFENN
+353 NNLYAKFGAN
-363 SRLHG
+363 SRLEG
-368 YIKTHQNGANRGPY
+368 IIKTHQNGTGRGPY

-392 GVNSGASVT
+392 GVNIGASVT

-408 LDCMIAEGSS
+408 LDCMVASGSS
-418 GGTGDGEYV
+418 GGSGSGEGV
-427 DQMKNIYIAEGPLP
+427 EQMKNIYIAEGTLP

-448 ATGGTNKEGNEGGGS
+448 ATGGTDTEGNDAGGS
-463 AYNQGYGD
+463 AYNKGYGS
-471 CGERA
+471 CGDRA
-476 ILTTNG
+476 TLITNG
-482 RNNGNNGVAIPYF
+482 RTNGNGGVAIPYY

-510 KILWTLYSSPTFSNL
+510 KILWSLYSVPTFSNL
-525 ESGIIVKTNYPDAAT
+525 ESGVIVKNNYPDAG
-540 TSEIE
+540 TSTEIE

-552 EIGFYKMASNGEVA
+552 EIGIYKIASNGEVS
-566 DTNGVRWMEM
+566 DTDGIRWMEM
-576 SDQTRMAKN
+576 SDQTRAAKN
-585 GGVDSPLYYD
+585 GGQDSPLYYD
-595 GTTYELKMKI
+595 GTKYELKMKI

-612 GLRVINVGD
+612 GLRVINIGD

-657 VVLLNNVI
+657 VVLLKNVI
-665 NDSMSRTITIQKRSL
+665 NDSMLRTITIQKRSL
-680 LVRTSA
+680 LVKTSA

-710 AGVYSG
+710 SGVYSG

-727 TGYNEGVNIKLNIAG
+727 TGYNEGVSIKLNIAG

-769 EIGSYFAAV
+769 EIGSYFAAE
-778 IKPHTV
+778 IKPHVV

-798 GEYNFMSNFDFG
+798 GEYKFMSNFDFG

-828 DSHFTASAVKLIDKN
+828 DSHFTATAVKLIDKN

-849 ISWNDN
+849 VNWTNN

-866 DDSLKEIAFVD
+866 NDSLKEIAFVD
-877 YAERFY
+877 YAERYY

-903 KVYLDAPAAKEG
+903 KVYLDAPAAEEG
-915 EIFVG
+915 KIFVG

-952 DMAAKPWKHIYRANY
+952 DTNAKPWKHIYRANY
-967 NELKRECYYHIP
+967 DELKRECYYHIP
-979 SYDAEYRLPNEMGW
+979 SYDASYRLPNEMGW
-993 IFKGWEEVSKDEV
+993 IFKGWEEVSRDEV

-1017 ETADAPKVKVVYDNK
+1017 ETADAPKVQVVYDNK
-1032 NSVFMDY
+1032 NSVSMDY
-1039 GAPITL
+1039 GAPVTL
-1045 EANTTY
+1045 ETKTTY
-1051 LVNSARVD
+1051 LVNGARVD
-1059 VGEQPSVIY
+1059 VGEEPLVIY

-1084 PGIVKE
+1084 PGVVKE
-1090 KSMKYESFLL
+1090 KSMKYEAFLL

-1110 VYGKADAEYDT
+1110 VYGKADTEYDT
-1121 ETNKPN
+1121 ENNKPN

-1134 ASDFTQYVRQGN
+1134 ASDFTQYLRQGN

>member
-1 MERRKTRIFGVC
+1 MERRKTRVFGIC
-13 ISIMLT
+13 ISIVLT
-19 LSLILALFGV
+19 LSFVLALFGV

-34 SDISNGTYLDTV
+34 SDISNGAYLNAV

-74 YVESTDWVAISNGTQ
+74 YVQSTDWVAISTGAQ
-89 LQSFLKQEGSYSGKS
+89 LQSFLKQEGNYSGKS

-117 NSTYAGLAPGS
+117 SSTYAGFAPGS
-128 VGKFTKW
+128 LGKFTKW

-146 GGGPDIIACDHAQ
+146 GGGANYVACDYNT
-159 SVGQRPHVTA
+159 SGTGRQRPHVTA
-169 KDIPGYEM
+169 KDIPGYAM
-177 PDNSGNPYPVAY
+177 DYPVAY

-211 IPWNHKITYRDTG
+211 IPWNHRITYRNTG
-224 SVNNN
+224 SVNN
-229 EGRLD
+229 GRRDGELD

-247 GGDIDNVVVELA
+247 GGDIDNVVVEL
-259 ADKQLYVSSHEGID
+259 DKELAISSHDGID
-273 RDDTFSK
+273 RDDSFSK
-280 SGCNGAILL
+280 AGDSNGAILL

-304 TAIFGTNSKLYAEGR
+304 TAIFNSGSKLFAEGR
-319 SGYWQSAFPVK
+319 SGWYSWGATHTCK
-330 TYRNSGSTLIG
+330 GSTLIG
-341 GIAGYVANGAKL
+341 GIAGFVGNGARF
-353 NNLYAKFENN
+353 NNLYAKFGAN
-363 SRLHG
+363 SRLEG
-368 YIKTHQNGANRGPY
+368 IIKTHQNGTGRGPY

-392 GVNSGASVT
+392 GVNIGASVT

-408 LDCMIAEGSS
+408 LDCMVASGSS
-418 GGTGDGEYV
+418 GGSGSGEGV
-427 DQMKNIYIAEGPLP
+427 EQMKNIYIAEGTLP

-448 ATGGTNKEGNEGGGS
+448 ATGGTDTEGNDAGGS
-463 AYNQGYGD
+463 AYNKGYGS
-471 CGERA
+471 CGDRA
-476 ILTTNG
+476 TLITNG
-482 RNNGNNGVAIPYF
+482 RTNGNGGVAIPYY

-525 ESGIIVKTNYPDAAT
+525 ESGIIVKNNYPDAAT

-552 EIGFYKMASNGEVA
+552 EIGFYKMDSNGEVS
-566 DTNGVRWMEM
+566 DTDGIRWMEM
-576 SDQTRMAKN
+576 SDQTRAAKN
-585 GGVDSPLYYD
+585 GGQDSPLYYD
-595 GTTYELKMKI
+595 GTKYELKMKI

-612 GLRVINVGD
+612 GLRVINIGD
-621 LKNSMNVFNGRAVK
+621 LKNSMNVYNGRAVK

-657 VVLLNNVI
+657 VVLLKNVI
-665 NDSMSRTITIQKRSL
+665 NDSMLRTITIQKRSL
-680 LVRTSA
+680 LVKTSA

-695 FGNAYVSFNKMTDDR
+695 FGNAYVSFNKMTDDS

-727 TGYNEGVNIKLNIAG
+727 TGYNEGVSIKLNIAG

-752 YILYQEVELSNG
+752 YILYQETELSNG
-764 HMVLE
+764 HIVLE
-769 EIGSYFAAV
+769 EIGSYFAAE

-784 KVHPSIYINGAAVG
+784 TVHPSIYINGAAVG
-798 GEYNFMSNFDFG
+798 GEYKFMSNFDFG

-828 DSHFTASAVKLIDKN
+828 DSHFTATAVKLIDKN

-849 ISWNDN
+849 VNWTNN

-866 DDSLKEIAFVD
+866 NDSLKEIAFVD

-903 KVYLDAPAAKEG
+903 KVYLDAPAAEEG
-915 EIFVG
+915 KIFVG

-952 DMAAKPWKHIYRANY
+952 DTNAKPWKHIYRANY
-967 NELKRECYYHIP
+967 DELKRECYYHIP
-979 SYDAEYRLPNEMGW
+979 SYDASYRLPNEMGW
-993 IFKGWEEVSKDEV
+993 IFKGWEEVSRDEV

-1017 ETADAPKVKVVYDNK
+1017 ETADAPKVQVVYDNK
-1032 NSVFMDY
+1032 NSVSMDY
-1039 GAPITL
+1039 GAPVTL
-1045 EANTTY
+1045 ETKTTY
-1051 LVNSARVD
+1051 LVNGARVD
-1059 VGEQPSVIY
+1059 VGEEPLVIY

-1084 PGIVKE
+1084 PGVVKE
-1090 KSMKYESFLL
+1090 KSMKYEAFLL

-1110 VYGKADAEYDT
+1110 VYGKADTEYDT
-1121 ETNKPN
+1121 ENNKPN

-1134 ASDFTQYVRQGN
+1134 ASDFTQYLRQGN

>member
-1 MERRKTRIFGVC
+1 MERRKTKVFGIC
-13 ISIMLT
+13 ISIVLT
-19 LSLILALFGV
+19 LSFVLALFGV

-34 SDISNGTYLDTV
+34 SDIGNGAYLDAV

-74 YVESTDWVAISNGTQ
+74 YVQSTDWVAISTDAQ
-89 LQSFLKQEGSYSGKS
+89 LQSFLKQEGNYSGKS

-117 NSTYAGLAPGS
+117 SSTYAGFAPGS
-128 VGKFTKW
+128 LGKFTKW

-146 GGGPDIIACDHAQ
+146 GGGANYVACDYNT
-159 SVGQRPHVTA
+159 SGTGRQRPHVTA
-169 KDIPGYEM
+169 KDIPGYAM
-177 PDNSGNPYPVAY
+177 DYPVAY

-211 IPWNHKITYRDTG
+211 IPWNHRITYRNTG
-224 SVNNN
+224 SVNN
-229 EGRLD
+229 GRRDGELD

-247 GGDIDNVVVELA
+247 GGDIDNVVVELNKELA
-259 ADKQLYVSSHEGID
+259 ISSHDGID
-273 RDDTFSK
+273 RDDSFSK
-280 SGCNGAILL
+280 AGDSNGAILL

-304 TAIFGTNSKLYAEGR
+304 TAIFNSGSKLFAEGR
-319 SGYWQSAFPVK
+319 SGWYSWGATHTCK
-330 TYRNSGSTLIG
+330 GSTLIG
-341 GIAGYVANGAKL
+341 GIAGFVGNGARF
-353 NNLYAKFENN
+353 NNLYAKFGAN
-363 SRLHG
+363 SRLEG
-368 YIKTHQNGANRGPY
+368 IIKTHQNGTGRGPY

-392 GVNSGASVT
+392 GVNIGASVT

-408 LDCMIAEGSS
+408 LDCMVASGSS
-418 GGTGDGEYV
+418 GGSGSGEGV
-427 DQMKNIYIAEGPLP
+427 EQMKNIYIAEGTLP

-448 ATGGTNKEGNEGGGS
+448 ATGGTDTEGNDAGGS
-463 AYNQGYGD
+463 AYNKGYGS
-471 CGERA
+471 CGDRA
-476 ILTTNG
+476 TLITNG
-482 RNNGNNGVAIPYF
+482 RTNGNGGVAIPYY

-510 KILWTLYSSPTFSNL
+510 KILWSLYSVPTFSNL
-525 ESGIIVKTNYPDAAT
+525 ESGIIVKTNYPDAG
-540 TSEIE
+540 TSTDIE
-545 VGINSTG
+545 VGINSDG
-552 EIGFYKMASNGEVA
+552 EIGIYKMDSRGEVS
-566 DTNGVRWMEM
+566 DTDGIRWMEM
-576 SDQTRMAKN
+576 SDQTRKAKN
-585 GGVDSPLYYD
+585 GNVDSPLYYD
-595 GTTYELKMKI
+595 GTRYELKMKI

-612 GLRVINVGD
+612 GLRVINIGD
-621 LKNSMNVFNGRAVK
+621 LKNSMNVYNGRAVK

-657 VVLLNNVI
+657 VVLLKNVI
-665 NDSMSRTITIQKRSL
+665 NDSMLRTITIQKRSL
-680 LVRTSA
+680 LVKTSA

-695 FGNAYVSFNKMTDDR
+695 FGNAYVSFNKMTDDS

-727 TGYNEGVNIKLNIAG
+727 TGYNEGVSIKLNIAG

-752 YILYQEVELSNG
+752 YILYQETELSNG
-764 HMVLE
+764 HIVLE
-769 EIGSYFAAV
+769 EIGSYFAAE
-778 IKPHTV
+778 IKPHVV

-798 GEYNFMSNFDFG
+798 GEYKFMSNFDFG

-828 DSHFTASAVKLIDKN
+828 DSHFTATAVKLIDKN

-849 ISWNDN
+849 VNWTNN

-866 DDSLKEIAFVD
+866 NDSLKEIAFVD

-903 KVYLDAPAAKEG
+903 KVYLDAPAAEEG
-915 EIFVG
+915 KIFVG

-952 DMAAKPWKHIYRANY
+952 DTNAKPWKHIYRANY
-967 NELKRECYYHIP
+967 DELKRECYYHIP
-979 SYDAEYRLPNEMGW
+979 SYDASYRLPNEMGW
-993 IFKGWEEVSKDEV
+993 IFKGWEEVSRDEV

-1017 ETADAPKVKVVYDNK
+1017 ETADAPKVQVVYDNK
-1032 NSVFMDY
+1032 NSVSMDY
-1039 GAPITL
+1039 GAPVTL
-1045 EANTTY
+1045 ETKTTY
-1051 LVNSARVD
+1051 LVNGARVD
-1059 VGEQPSVIY
+1059 VGEEPLVIY

-1084 PGIVKE
+1084 PGVVKE
-1090 KSMKYESFLL
+1090 KSMKYEAFLL

-1110 VYGKADAEYDT
+1110 VYGKADTEYDT
-1121 ETNKPN
+1121 ENNKPN
-1127 LTINGFN
+1127 LTIDRK
-1134 ASDFTQYVRQGN
+1134 SV
-1146 VYQISMVIPEKEIE
+1146 V
-1160 CRFGN
+1160 
-1165 NAEIATFLQVE
+1165 
-1176 DYVFDEIM
+1176 
-1184 IFKRIN
+1184 

>member
-1 MERRKTRIFGVC
+1 MERRKTRVFGIC
-13 ISIMLT
+13 ISIVLT
-19 LSLILALFGV
+19 LSFVLALFGV

-34 SDISNGTYLDTV
+34 SDIGNGAYLNAV

-74 YVESTDWVAISNGTQ
+74 YVQSTDWVAISTGAQ
-89 LQSFLKQEGSYSGKS
+89 LQSFLKQEGNYSGKS

-117 NSTYAGLAPGS
+117 SSTYAGFAPGS
-128 VGKFTKW
+128 LGKFTKW

-146 GGGPDIIACDHAQ
+146 GGGANYVACDYNT
-159 SVGQRPHVTA
+159 SGTGRQRPHVTA
-169 KDIPGYEM
+169 KDIPGYAM
-177 PDNSGNPYPVAY
+177 DYPVAY

-211 IPWNHKITYRDTG
+211 IPWNHRITYRNTG
-224 SVNNN
+224 SVNN
-229 EGRLD
+229 GRRDGELD

-247 GGDIDNVVVELA
+247 GGDIDNVVVEL
-259 ADKQLYVSSHEGID
+259 DKELAISSHDGID
-273 RDDTFSK
+273 RDDSFSK
-280 SGCNGAILL
+280 AGDSNGAILL

-304 TAIFGTNSKLYAEGR
+304 TAIFNSGSKLFAEGR
-319 SGYWQSAFPVK
+319 SGWYSWGATHTCK
-330 TYRNSGSTLIG
+330 GSTLIG
-341 GIAGYVANGAKL
+341 GIAGFVGNGARF
-353 NNLYAKFENN
+353 NNLYAKFGAN
-363 SRLHG
+363 SRLEG
-368 YIKTHQNGANRGPY
+368 IIKTHQNGTGRGPY

-392 GVNSGASVT
+392 GVNIGASVT

-408 LDCMIAEGSS
+408 LDCMVASGSS
-418 GGTGDGEYV
+418 GGSGSGEGV
-427 DQMKNIYIAEGPLP
+427 EQMKNIYIAEGTLP

-448 ATGGTNKEGNEGGGS
+448 ATGGTDTEGNDAGGS
-463 AYNQGYGD
+463 AYNKGYGS
-471 CGERA
+471 CGDRA
-476 ILTTNG
+476 TLITNG
-482 RNNGNNGVAIPYF
+482 RTNGNGGVAIPYY

-510 KILWTLYSSPTFSNL
+510 KILWSLYSVPTFSNL
-525 ESGIIVKTNYPDAAT
+525 ESGVIVKNNYPDAG
-540 TSEIE
+540 TSTEIE

-552 EIGFYKMASNGEVA
+552 EIGIYKIASNGEVS
-566 DTNGVRWMEM
+566 DTDGIRWMEM
-576 SDQTRMAKN
+576 SDQTRAAKN
-585 GGVDSPLYYD
+585 GGQDSPLYYD
-595 GTTYELKMKI
+595 GTKYELKMKI

-612 GLRVINVGD
+612 GLRVINIGD
-621 LKNSMNVFNGRAVK
+621 LKNSMNVYNGRAVK

-657 VVLLNNVI
+657 VVLLKNVI
-665 NDSMSRTITIQKRSL
+665 NDSMLRTITIQKRSL
-680 LVRTSA
+680 LVKTSA

-710 AGVYSG
+710 SGVYSG

-727 TGYNEGVNIKLNIAG
+727 TGYNEGVSIKLNIAG

-752 YILYQEVELSNG
+752 YILYQETELSNG
-764 HMVLE
+764 HIVLE
-769 EIGSYFAAV
+769 EIGSYFAAE

-784 KVHPSIYINGAAVG
+784 TVHPSIYINGAAVG
-798 GEYNFMSNFDFG
+798 GEYKFMSNFDFG

-828 DSHFTASAVKLIDKN
+828 DSHFTATAVKLIDKN

-849 ISWNDN
+849 VNWTNN

-866 DDSLKEIAFVD
+866 NDSLKEIAFVD

-903 KVYLDAPAAKEG
+903 KVYLDAPAAEEG
-915 EIFVG
+915 KIFVG

-952 DMAAKPWKHIYRANY
+952 DTNAKPWKHIYRANY
-967 NELKRECYYHIP
+967 DELKRECYYHIP
-979 SYDAEYRLPNEMGW
+979 SYDASYRLPNEMGW
-993 IFKGWEEVSKDEV
+993 IFKGWEEVSRDEV

-1017 ETADAPKVKVVYDNK
+1017 ETADAPKVQVVYDNK
-1032 NSVFMDY
+1032 NSVSMDY
-1039 GAPITL
+1039 GAPVTL
-1045 EANTTY
+1045 ETKTTY
-1051 LVNSARVD
+1051 LVNGARVD
-1059 VGEQPSVIY
+1059 VGEEPLVIY

-1084 PGIVKE
+1084 PGVVKE
-1090 KSMKYESFLL
+1090 KSMKYEAFLL

-1110 VYGKADAEYDT
+1110 VYGKADTEYDT
-1121 ETNKPN
+1121 ENNKPN

-1134 ASDFTQYVRQGN
+1134 ASDFTQYLRQGN

>member
-1 MERRKTRIFGVC
+1 MERRKTKVFGIC
-13 ISIMLT
+13 ISIVLT
-19 LSLILALFGV
+19 LSFVLALFGV

-34 SDISNGTYLDTV
+34 SDIGNGAYLDAV

-74 YVESTDWVAISNGTQ
+74 YVQSTDWVAISTGAQ
-89 LQSFLKQEGSYSGKS
+89 LQSFLKQEGNYSGKS

-117 NSTYAGLAPGS
+117 SSTYAGFAPGS
-128 VGKFTKW
+128 LGKFTKW

-146 GGGPDIIACDHAQ
+146 GGGANYVACDYNT
-159 SVGQRPHVTA
+159 SGTGRQRPHVTA
-169 KDIPGYEM
+169 KDIPGYAM
-177 PDNSGNPYPVAY
+177 DYPVAY

-211 IPWNHKITYRDTG
+211 IPWNHRITYRNTG
-224 SVNNN
+224 SVNN
-229 EGRLD
+229 GRRDGELD

-247 GGDIDNVVVELA
+247 GGDIDNVVVEL
-259 ADKQLYVSSHEGID
+259 DKELAISSHDGID
-273 RDDTFSK
+273 RDDSFSK
-280 SGCNGAILL
+280 AGDSNGAILL

-304 TAIFGTNSKLYAEGR
+304 TAIFNSGSKLFAEGR
-319 SGYWQSAFPVK
+319 SGWYSWGATHTCK
-330 TYRNSGSTLIG
+330 GSTLIG
-341 GIAGYVANGAKL
+341 GIAGFVGNGARF
-353 NNLYAKFENN
+353 NNLYAKFGAN
-363 SRLHG
+363 SRLEG
-368 YIKTHQNGANRGPY
+368 IIKTHQNGTGRGPY

-392 GVNSGASVT
+392 GVNIGASVT

-408 LDCMIAEGSS
+408 LDCMVASGSS
-418 GGTGDGEYV
+418 GGSGSGEGV
-427 DQMKNIYIAEGPLP
+427 EQMKNIYIAEGTLP

-448 ATGGTNKEGNEGGGS
+448 ATGGTDTEGNDAGGS
-463 AYNQGYGD
+463 AYNKGYGS
-471 CGERA
+471 CGDRA
-476 ILTTNG
+476 TLITNG
-482 RNNGNNGVAIPYF
+482 RTNGNGGVAIPYY

-510 KILWTLYSSPTFSNL
+510 KILWSLYSVPTFSNL
-525 ESGIIVKTNYPDAAT
+525 ESGIIVKTNYPDAG
-540 TSEIE
+540 TSTDIE
-545 VGINSTG
+545 VGINSDG
-552 EIGFYKMASNGEVA
+552 EIGIYKMDSRGEVS
-566 DTNGVRWMEM
+566 DTDGIRWMEM
-576 SDQTRMAKN
+576 SDQTRKAKN
-585 GGVDSPLYYD
+585 GNVDSPLYYD
-595 GTTYELKMKI
+595 GTRYELKMKI

-612 GLRVINVGD
+612 GLRVINIGD
-621 LKNSMNVFNGRAVK
+621 LKNSMNVYNGRAVK

-657 VVLLNNVI
+657 VVLLKNVI
-665 NDSMSRTITIQKRSL
+665 NDSMLRTITIQKRSL
-680 LVRTSA
+680 LVKTSA

-710 AGVYSG
+710 SGVYSG

-727 TGYNEGVNIKLNIAG
+727 TGYNEGVSIKLNIAG

-769 EIGSYFAAV
+769 EIGSYFAAE

-784 KVHPSIYINGAAVG
+784 TVHPSIYINGAAVG
-798 GEYNFMSNFDFG
+798 GEYKFMSNFDFG

-828 DSHFTASAVKLIDKN
+828 DSHFTATAVKLIDKN

-849 ISWNDN
+849 VNWTNN

-866 DDSLKEIAFVD
+866 NDSLKEIAFVD
-877 YAERFY
+877 YAERYY

-903 KVYLDAPAAKEG
+903 KVYLDAPAAEEG
-915 EIFVG
+915 KIFVG

-952 DMAAKPWKHIYRANY
+952 DTNAKPWKHIYRANY
-967 NELKRECYYHIP
+967 DELKRECYYHIP
-979 SYDAEYRLPNEMGW
+979 SYDASYRLPNEMGW
-993 IFKGWEEVSKDEV
+993 IFKGWEEVSRDEV

-1017 ETADAPKVKVVYDNK
+1017 ETADAPKVQVVYDNK
-1032 NSVFMDY
+1032 NSVSMDY
-1039 GAPITL
+1039 GAPVTL
-1045 EANTTY
+1045 ETKTTY
-1051 LVNSARVD
+1051 LVNGARVD
-1059 VGEQPSVIY
+1059 VGEEPLVIY

-1084 PGIVKE
+1084 PGVVKE
-1090 KSMKYESFLL
+1090 KSMKYEAFLL

-1110 VYGKADAEYDT
+1110 VYGKADTEYDT
-1121 ETNKPN
+1121 ENNKPN

-1134 ASDFTQYVRQGN
+1134 ASDFTQYLRQGN

>member
-1 MERRKTRIFGVC
+1 MERRKTKVFGIC
-13 ISIMLT
+13 ISIVLT
-19 LSLILALFGV
+19 LSFVLALFGV

-34 SDISNGTYLDTV
+34 SDIGNGAYLDAV

-74 YVESTDWVAISNGTQ
+74 YVQSTDWVAISTGAQ
-89 LQSFLKQEGSYSGKS
+89 LQSFLKQEGNYSGKS

-117 NSTYAGLAPGS
+117 SSTYAGFAPGS
-128 VGKFTKW
+128 LGKFTKW
-135 FDGCGYTVTLE
+135 FDGCGYTVTL
-146 GGGPDIIACDHAQ
+146 GGGGANYVACDYNT
-159 SVGQRPHVTA
+159 SGTGRQRPHVTA
-169 KDIPGYEM
+169 KDIPGYAM
-177 PDNSGNPYPVAY
+177 DYPVAY

-211 IPWNHKITYRDTG
+211 IPWNHRITYRNTG
-224 SVNNN
+224 SVNN
-229 EGRLD
+229 GRHDGELD

-247 GGDIDNVVVELA
+247 GGDIDNVVVEL
-259 ADKQLYVSSHEGID
+259 DKELAISSHDGID
-273 RDDTFSK
+273 RDDSFSK
-280 SGCNGAILL
+280 AGDSNGAILL

-304 TAIFGTNSKLYAEGR
+304 TAIFNSGSKLFAEGR
-319 SGYWQSAFPVK
+319 SGWYSWGATHTCK
-330 TYRNSGSTLIG
+330 GSTLIG
-341 GIAGYVANGAKL
+341 GIAGFVGNGARF
-353 NNLYAKFENN
+353 NNLYAKFGAN
-363 SRLHG
+363 SRLEG
-368 YIKTHQNGANRGPY
+368 IIKTHQNGTGRGPY

-392 GVNSGASVT
+392 GVNIGASVT

-408 LDCMIAEGSS
+408 LDCMVASGSS
-418 GGTGDGEYV
+418 GGSGSGEGV
-427 DQMKNIYIAEGPLP
+427 EQMKNIYIAEGTLP

-448 ATGGTNKEGNEGGGS
+448 ATGGTDTEGNDAGGS
-463 AYNQGYGD
+463 AYNKGYGS
-471 CGERA
+471 CGDRA
-476 ILTTNG
+476 TLITNG
-482 RNNGNNGVAIPYF
+482 RTNGNGGVAIPYY

-510 KILWTLYSSPTFSNL
+510 KILWSLYSVPTFSNL
-525 ESGIIVKTNYPDAAT
+525 ESGIIVKTNYPDAG
-540 TSEIE
+540 TSTDIE
-545 VGINSTG
+545 VGINSDG
-552 EIGFYKMASNGEVA
+552 EIGIYKMDSRGEVS
-566 DTNGVRWMEM
+566 DTDGIRWMEM
-576 SDQTRMAKN
+576 SDQTRKAKN
-585 GGVDSPLYYD
+585 GNVDSPLYYD
-595 GTTYELKMKI
+595 GTRYELKMKI

-612 GLRVINVGD
+612 GLRVINIGD
-621 LKNSMNVFNGRAVK
+621 LKNSMNVYNGRAVK

-657 VVLLNNVI
+657 VVLLKNVI
-665 NDSMSRTITIQKRSL
+665 NDSMLRTITIQKRSL
-680 LVRTSA
+680 LVKTSA

-695 FGNAYVSFNKMTDDR
+695 FGNAYVSFNKMTDDS

-727 TGYNEGVNIKLNIAG
+727 TGYNEGVSIKLNIAG
-742 RQLLRPSTNN
+742 RQLLRPTTNN
-752 YILYQEVELSNG
+752 YILYQETELSNG
-764 HMVLE
+764 HIVLE
-769 EIGSYFAAV
+769 EIGSYFAAE
-778 IKPHTV
+778 IKPHVV

-798 GEYNFMSNFDFG
+798 GEYKFMSNFDFG

-828 DSHFTASAVKLIDKN
+828 DSHFTATAVKLIDKN

-849 ISWNDN
+849 VNWTNN

-866 DDSLKEIAFVD
+866 NDSLKEIAFVD

-903 KVYLDAPAAKEG
+903 KVYLDAPAAEEG
-915 EIFVG
+915 KIFVG

-952 DMAAKPWKHIYRANY
+952 DTNAKPWKHIYRANY
-967 NELKRECYYHIP
+967 DELKRECYYHIP
-979 SYDAEYRLPNEMGW
+979 SYDASYRLPNEMGW
-993 IFKGWEEVSKDEV
+993 IFKGWEEVSRDEV

-1017 ETADAPKVKVVYDNK
+1017 ETADAPKVQVVYDNK
-1032 NSVFMDY
+1032 NSVSMDY
-1039 GAPITL
+1039 GAPVTL
-1045 EANTTY
+1045 ETKTTY
-1051 LVNSARVD
+1051 LVNGARVD
-1059 VGEQPSVIY
+1059 VGEEPLVIY

-1084 PGIVKE
+1084 PGVVKE
-1090 KSMKYESFLL
+1090 KSMKYEAFLL

-1110 VYGKADAEYDT
+1110 VYGKADTEYDT
-1121 ETNKPN
+1121 ENNKPN

-1134 ASDFTQYVRQGN
+1134 ASDFTQYLRQGN

>member
-1 MERRKTRIFGVC
+1 MERRKTKVFGIC
-13 ISIMLT
+13 ISIVLT
-19 LSLILALFGV
+19 LSFVLALFGV

-34 SDISNGTYLDTV
+34 SDIGNGAYLDAV

-74 YVESTDWVAISNGTQ
+74 YVQSTDWVAISTGAQ
-89 LQSFLKQEGSYSGKS
+89 LQSFLKQEGNYSGKS

-117 NSTYAGLAPGS
+117 SSTYAGFAPGS
-128 VGKFTKW
+128 LGKFTKW

-146 GGGPDIIACDHAQ
+146 GGGANYVACDYNT
-159 SVGQRPHVTA
+159 SGTGRQRPHVTA
-169 KDIPGYEM
+169 KDIPGYAM
-177 PDNSGNPYPVAY
+177 DYPVAY

-211 IPWNHKITYRDTG
+211 IPWNHRITYRNTG
-224 SVNNN
+224 SVNN
-229 EGRLD
+229 GRRDGELD

-247 GGDIDNVVVELA
+247 GGDIDNVVVEL
-259 ADKQLYVSSHEGID
+259 DKELAISSHDGIN
-273 RDDTFSK
+273 RDDSFSK
-280 SGCNGAILL
+280 AGDSNGAILL

-304 TAIFGTNSKLYAEGR
+304 TAIFNSGSKLFAEGR
-319 SGYWQSAFPVK
+319 SGWYSWGATHTCK
-330 TYRNSGSTLIG
+330 GSTLIG
-341 GIAGYVANGAKL
+341 GIAGFVGNGARF
-353 NNLYAKFENN
+353 NNLYAKFGAN
-363 SRLHG
+363 SRLEG
-368 YIKTHQNGANRGPY
+368 IIKTHQNGTGRGPY

-392 GVNSGASVT
+392 GVNIGASVT

-408 LDCMIAEGSS
+408 LDCMVASGSS
-418 GGTGDGEYV
+418 GGSGSGEGV
-427 DQMKNIYIAEGPLP
+427 EQMKNIYIAEGTLP

-448 ATGGTNKEGNEGGGS
+448 ATGGTDTEGNDADGS
-463 AYNQGYGD
+463 AYNKGYGS
-471 CGERA
+471 CGDRA
-476 ILTTNG
+476 TLITNG
-482 RNNGNNGVAIPYF
+482 RTNGNGGVAIPYY

-510 KILWTLYSSPTFSNL
+510 KILWSLYSVPTFSNL
-525 ESGIIVKTNYPDAAT
+525 ESGIIVKTNYPDAG
-540 TSEIE
+540 TSTDIE
-545 VGINSTG
+545 VGINSDG
-552 EIGFYKMASNGEVA
+552 EIGIYKMDNRGEVS
-566 DTNGVRWMEM
+566 DTDGIRWMEM
-576 SDQTRMAKN
+576 SDQTRKAKN
-585 GGVDSPLYYD
+585 GNVDSPLYYD
-595 GTTYELKMKI
+595 GTRYELKMKI

-612 GLRVINVGD
+612 GLRVINIGD
-621 LKNSMNVFNGRAVK
+621 LKNSMNVYNGRAVK

-657 VVLLNNVI
+657 VVLLKNVI
-665 NDSMSRTITIQKRSL
+665 NDSMLRTITIQKRSL
-680 LVRTSA
+680 LVKTSA

-695 FGNAYVSFNKMTDDR
+695 FGNAYVSFNKMTDDS

-727 TGYNEGVNIKLNIAG
+727 TGYNEGVSIKLNIAG
-742 RQLLRPSTNN
+742 RQLLRPTTNN
-752 YILYQEVELSNG
+752 YILYQETELSNG
-764 HMVLE
+764 HIVLE
-769 EIGSYFAAV
+769 EIGSYFAAE
-778 IKPHTV
+778 IKPHVV

-798 GEYNFMSNFDFG
+798 GEYKFMSNFDFG

-828 DSHFTASAVKLIDKN
+828 DSHFTATAVKLIDKN

-849 ISWNDN
+849 VNWTNN

-866 DDSLKEIAFVD
+866 NDSLKEIAFVD

-903 KVYLDAPAAKEG
+903 KVYLDAPAAEEG
-915 EIFVG
+915 KIFVG

-952 DMAAKPWKHIYRANY
+952 DTNAKPWKHIYRANY
-967 NELKRECYYHIP
+967 DELKRECYYHIP
-979 SYDAEYRLPNEMGW
+979 SYDASYRLPNEMGW
-993 IFKGWEEVSKDEV
+993 IFKGWEEVSRDEV

-1017 ETADAPKVKVVYDNK
+1017 ETADAPKVQVVYDNK
-1032 NSVFMDY
+1032 NSVSMDY
-1039 GAPITL
+1039 GAPVTL
-1045 EANTTY
+1045 ETKTTY
-1051 LVNSARVD
+1051 LVNGARVD
-1059 VGEQPSVIY
+1059 VGEEPLVIY

-1084 PGIVKE
+1084 PGVVKE
-1090 KSMKYESFLL
+1090 KSMKYEAFLL

-1110 VYGKADAEYDT
+1110 VYGKADTEYDT
-1121 ETNKPN
+1121 ENNKPN

-1134 ASDFTQYVRQGN
+1134 ASDFTQYLRQGN

>member
-1 MERRKTRIFGVC
+1 MERRKTKVFGIC
-13 ISIMLT
+13 ISIVLT
-19 LSLILALFGV
+19 LSFVLALFGV

-34 SDISNGTYLDTV
+34 SDIGNGAYLDAV

-74 YVESTDWVAISNGTQ
+74 YVQSTDWVAISTGAQ
-89 LQSFLKQEGSYSGKS
+89 LQSFLKQEGNYSGKS

-117 NSTYAGLAPGS
+117 SSTYAGFAPGS
-128 VGKFTKW
+128 LGKFTKW

-146 GGGPDIIACDHAQ
+146 GGGANYVACDYNT
-159 SVGQRPHVTA
+159 SGTGRQRPHVTA
-169 KDIPGYEM
+169 KDIPGYAM
-177 PDNSGNPYPVAY
+177 DYPVAY

-211 IPWNHKITYRDTG
+211 IPWNHRITYRNTG
-224 SVNNN
+224 SVNN
-229 EGRLD
+229 GRRDGELD

-247 GGDIDNVVVELA
+247 GGDIDNVVVEL
-259 ADKQLYVSSHEGID
+259 DKELAISSHDGID
-273 RDDTFSK
+273 RDDSFSK
-280 SGCNGAILL
+280 AGDSNGAILL

-304 TAIFGTNSKLYAEGR
+304 TAIFNSGSKLFAEGR
-319 SGYWQSAFPVK
+319 SGWYSWGATHTCK
-330 TYRNSGSTLIG
+330 GSTLIG
-341 GIAGYVANGAKL
+341 GIAGFVGNGARF
-353 NNLYAKFENN
+353 NNLYAKFGAN
-363 SRLHG
+363 SRLEG
-368 YIKTHQNGANRGPY
+368 IIKTHQNGTGRGPY

-392 GVNSGASVT
+392 GVNIGASVT

-408 LDCMIAEGSS
+408 LDCMVASGSS
-418 GGTGDGEYV
+418 GGSGSGEGV
-427 DQMKNIYIAEGPLP
+427 EQMKNIYIAEGTLP

-448 ATGGTNKEGNEGGGS
+448 ATGGTDTEGNDADGS
-463 AYNQGYGD
+463 AYNKGYGS
-471 CGERA
+471 CGDRA
-476 ILTTNG
+476 TLITNG
-482 RNNGNNGVAIPYF
+482 RTNGNGGVAIPYY

-510 KILWTLYSSPTFSNL
+510 KILWSLYSVPTFSNL
-525 ESGIIVKTNYPDAAT
+525 ESGIIVKTNYPDAG
-540 TSEIE
+540 TSTDIE
-545 VGINSTG
+545 VGINSDG
-552 EIGFYKMASNGEVA
+552 EIGIYKMDSRGEVS
-566 DTNGVRWMEM
+566 DTDGIRWMEM
-576 SDQTRMAKN
+576 SDQTRKAKN
-585 GGVDSPLYYD
+585 GNVDSPLYYD
-595 GTTYELKMKI
+595 GTRYELKMKI

-612 GLRVINVGD
+612 GLRVINIGD
-621 LKNSMNVFNGRAVK
+621 LKNSMNVYNGRAVK

-657 VVLLNNVI
+657 VVLLKNVI
-665 NDSMSRTITIQKRSL
+665 NDSMLRTITIQKRSL
-680 LVRTSA
+680 LVKTSA

-695 FGNAYVSFNKMTDDR
+695 FGNAYVSFNKMTDDS

-727 TGYNEGVNIKLNIAG
+727 TGYNEGVSIKLNIAG
-742 RQLLRPSTNN
+742 RQLLRPTTNN
-752 YILYQEVELSNG
+752 YILYQETELSNG
-764 HMVLE
+764 HIVLE
-769 EIGSYFAAV
+769 EIGSYFAAE
-778 IKPHTV
+778 IKPHVV

-798 GEYNFMSNFDFG
+798 GEYKFMSNFDFG

-828 DSHFTASAVKLIDKN
+828 DSHFTATAVKLIDKN

-849 ISWNDN
+849 VNWTNN

-866 DDSLKEIAFVD
+866 NDSLKEIAFVD

-903 KVYLDAPAAKEG
+903 KVYLDAPAAEEG
-915 EIFVG
+915 KIFVG

-952 DMAAKPWKHIYRANY
+952 DTNAKPWKHIYRANY
-967 NELKRECYYHIP
+967 DELKRECYYHIP
-979 SYDAEYRLPNEMGW
+979 SYDASYRLPNEMGW
-993 IFKGWEEVSKDEV
+993 IFKGWEEVSRDEV

-1017 ETADAPKVKVVYDNK
+1017 ETADAPKVQVVYDNK
-1032 NSVFMDY
+1032 NSVSMDY
-1039 GAPITL
+1039 GAPVTL
-1045 EANTTY
+1045 ETKTTY
-1051 LVNSARVD
+1051 LVNGARVD
-1059 VGEQPSVIY
+1059 VGEEPLVIY

-1084 PGIVKE
+1084 PGVVKE
-1090 KSMKYESFLL
+1090 KSMKYEAFLL

-1110 VYGKADAEYDT
+1110 VYGKADTEYDT
-1121 ETNKPN
+1121 ENNKPN

-1134 ASDFTQYVRQGN
+1134 ASDFTQYLRQGN

>member
-1 MERRKTRIFGVC
+1 MERRKTKVFGIC
-13 ISIMLT
+13 ISIVLT
-19 LSLILALFGV
+19 LSFVLALFGV

-34 SDISNGTYLDTV
+34 SDIGNGAYLDAV

-74 YVESTDWVAISNGTQ
+74 YVQSTDWVAISTGAQ
-89 LQSFLKQEGSYSGKS
+89 LQSFLKQEGNYSGKS

-117 NSTYAGLAPGS
+117 SSTYAGFAPGS
-128 VGKFTKW
+128 LGKFTKW

-146 GGGPDIIACDHAQ
+146 GGGANYVACDYNT
-159 SVGQRPHVTA
+159 SGTGRQRPHVTA
-169 KDIPGYEM
+169 KDIPGYAM
-177 PDNSGNPYPVAY
+177 DYPVAY

-211 IPWNHKITYRDTG
+211 IPWNHRITYRNTG
-224 SVNNN
+224 SVNN
-229 EGRLD
+229 GRRDGELD

-247 GGDIDNVVVELA
+247 GGDIDNVVVEL
-259 ADKQLYVSSHEGID
+259 DKELAISSHDGID
-273 RDDTFSK
+273 RDDSFSK
-280 SGCNGAILL
+280 AGDSNGAILL

-304 TAIFGTNSKLYAEGR
+304 TAIFNSGSKLFAEGR
-319 SGYWQSAFPVK
+319 SGWYSWGATHTCK
-330 TYRNSGSTLIG
+330 GSTLIG
-341 GIAGYVANGAKL
+341 GIAGFVGNGARF
-353 NNLYAKFENN
+353 NNLYAKFGAN
-363 SRLHG
+363 SRLEG
-368 YIKTHQNGANRGPY
+368 IIKTHQNGTGRGPY

-392 GVNSGASVT
+392 GVNIGASVT

-408 LDCMIAEGSS
+408 LDCMVASGSS
-418 GGTGDGEYV
+418 GGSGSGEGV
-427 DQMKNIYIAEGPLP
+427 EQMKNIYIAEGTLP

-448 ATGGTNKEGNEGGGS
+448 ATGGTDTEGNDAGGS
-463 AYNQGYGD
+463 AYNKGYGS
-471 CGERA
+471 CGDRA
-476 ILTTNG
+476 TLITNG
-482 RNNGNNGVAIPYF
+482 RTNGNGGVAIPYY

-525 ESGIIVKTNYPDAAT
+525 ESGVIVKNNYPDAG
-540 TSEIE
+540 TSTEIE

-552 EIGFYKMASNGEVA
+552 EIGIYKIASNGEVS
-566 DTNGVRWMEM
+566 DTDGIRWMEM
-576 SDQTRMAKN
+576 SDQTRAAKN
-585 GGVDSPLYYD
+585 GGQDSPLYYD
-595 GTTYELKMKI
+595 GTKYELKMKI

-612 GLRVINVGD
+612 GLRVINIGD
-621 LKNSMNVFNGRAVK
+621 LKNSMNVYNGRAVK

-657 VVLLNNVI
+657 VVLLKNVI
-665 NDSMSRTITIQKRSL
+665 NDSMLRTITIQKRSL
-680 LVRTSA
+680 LVKTSA

-710 AGVYSG
+710 SGVYSG

-727 TGYNEGVNIKLNIAG
+727 TGYNEGVSIKLNIAG

-752 YILYQEVELSNG
+752 YILYQETELSNG
-764 HMVLE
+764 HIVLE
-769 EIGSYFAAV
+769 EIGSYFAAE

-784 KVHPSIYINGAAVG
+784 TVHPSIYINGAAVG
-798 GEYNFMSNFDFG
+798 GEYKFMSNFDFG

-828 DSHFTASAVKLIDKN
+828 DSHFTATAVKLIDKN

-849 ISWNDN
+849 VNWTNN

-866 DDSLKEIAFVD
+866 NDSLKEIAFVD

-903 KVYLDAPAAKEG
+903 KVYLDAPAAEEG
-915 EIFVG
+915 KIFVG

-952 DMAAKPWKHIYRANY
+952 DTNAKPWKHIYRANY
-967 NELKRECYYHIP
+967 DELKRECYYHIP

-993 IFKGWEEVSKDEV
+993 IFKGWEEVSRDEV

-1017 ETADAPKVKVVYDNK
+1017 ETADAPKVQVVYDNK
-1032 NSVFMDY
+1032 NSVSMDY
-1039 GAPITL
+1039 GAPVTL
-1045 EANTTY
+1045 ETKTTY
-1051 LVNSARVD
+1051 LVNGARVD
-1059 VGEQPSVIY
+1059 VGEEPLVIY

-1084 PGIVKE
+1084 PGVVKE
-1090 KSMKYESFLL
+1090 KSMKYEAFLL

-1110 VYGKADAEYDT
+1110 VYGKADTEYDT
-1121 ETNKPN
+1121 ENNKPN

-1134 ASDFTQYVRQGN
+1134 ASDFTQYLRQGN

>member
-1 MERRKTRIFGVC
+1 MERRKTKVFGIC
-13 ISIMLT
+13 ISIVLT
-19 LSLILALFGV
+19 LSFVLALFGV

-34 SDISNGTYLDTV
+34 SDIGNGAYLDAV

-74 YVESTDWVAISNGTQ
+74 YVQSTDWVAISTGAQ
-89 LQSFLKQEGSYSGKS
+89 LQSFLKQEGNYSGKS

-117 NSTYAGLAPGS
+117 SSTYAGFAPGS
-128 VGKFTKW
+128 LGKFTKW

-146 GGGPDIIACDHAQ
+146 GGGANYVACDYNT
-159 SVGQRPHVTA
+159 SGTGRQRPHVTA
-169 KDIPGYEM
+169 KDIPGYAM
-177 PDNSGNPYPVAY
+177 DYPVAY

-211 IPWNHKITYRDTG
+211 IPWNHRITYRNTG
-224 SVNNN
+224 SVNN
-229 EGRLD
+229 GRHDGELD

-247 GGDIDNVVVELA
+247 GGDIDNVVVEL
-259 ADKQLYVSSHEGID
+259 DKELAISSHDGID
-273 RDDTFSK
+273 RDDSFSK
-280 SGCNGAILL
+280 AGDSNGAILL

-304 TAIFGTNSKLYAEGR
+304 TAIFNSGSKLFAEGR
-319 SGYWQSAFPVK
+319 SGWYSWGATHTCK
-330 TYRNSGSTLIG
+330 GSTLIG
-341 GIAGYVANGAKL
+341 GIAGFVGNGARF
-353 NNLYAKFENN
+353 NNLYAKFGAN
-363 SRLHG
+363 SRLEG
-368 YIKTHQNGANRGPY
+368 IIKTHQNGTGRGPY

-392 GVNSGASVT
+392 GVNIGASVT

-408 LDCMIAEGSS
+408 LDCMVASGSS
-418 GGTGDGEYV
+418 GGSGSGEGV
-427 DQMKNIYIAEGPLP
+427 EQMKNIYIAEGTLP

-448 ATGGTNKEGNEGGGS
+448 ATGGTDTEGNDAGGS
-463 AYNQGYGD
+463 AYNKGYGS
-471 CGERA
+471 CGDRA
-476 ILTTNG
+476 TLITNG
-482 RNNGNNGVAIPYF
+482 RTNGNGGVAIPYY

-510 KILWTLYSSPTFSNL
+510 KILWSLYSVPTFSNL
-525 ESGIIVKTNYPDAAT
+525 ESGIIVKTNYPDAG
-540 TSEIE
+540 TSTDIE
-545 VGINSTG
+545 VGINSDG
-552 EIGFYKMASNGEVA
+552 EIGIYKMDSRGEVS
-566 DTNGVRWMEM
+566 DTDGIRWMEM
-576 SDQTRMAKN
+576 SDQTRKAKN
-585 GGVDSPLYYD
+585 GNVDSPLYYD
-595 GTTYELKMKI
+595 GTRYELKMKI

-612 GLRVINVGD
+612 GLRVINIGD
-621 LKNSMNVFNGRAVK
+621 LKNSMNVYNGRAVK

-657 VVLLNNVI
+657 VVLLKNVI
-665 NDSMSRTITIQKRSL
+665 NDSMLRTITIQKRSL
-680 LVRTSA
+680 LVKTSA

-695 FGNAYVSFNKMTDDR
+695 FGNAYVSFNKMTDDS

-727 TGYNEGVNIKLNIAG
+727 TGYNEGVSIKLNIAG

-752 YILYQEVELSNG
+752 YILYQETELSNG
-764 HMVLE
+764 HIVLE
-769 EIGSYFAAV
+769 EIGSYFAAE
-778 IKPHTV
+778 IKPHVV

-798 GEYNFMSNFDFG
+798 GEYKFMSNFDFG

-828 DSHFTASAVKLIDKN
+828 DSHFTATAVKLIDKN

-849 ISWNDN
+849 VNWTNN

-866 DDSLKEIAFVD
+866 NDSLKEIAFVD

-903 KVYLDAPAAKEG
+903 KVYLDAPAAEEG
-915 EIFVG
+915 KIFVG

-952 DMAAKPWKHIYRANY
+952 DTNAKPWKHIYRANY
-967 NELKRECYYHIP
+967 DELKRECYYHIP
-979 SYDAEYRLPNEMGW
+979 SYDASYRLPNEMGW
-993 IFKGWEEVSKDEV
+993 IFKGWEEVSRDEV

-1017 ETADAPKVKVVYDNK
+1017 ETADAPKVQVVYDNK
-1032 NSVFMDY
+1032 NSVSMDY
-1039 GAPITL
+1039 GAPVTL
-1045 EANTTY
+1045 ETKTTY
-1051 LVNSARVD
+1051 LVNGARVD
-1059 VGEQPSVIY
+1059 VGEEPLVIY

-1084 PGIVKE
+1084 PGVVKE
-1090 KSMKYESFLL
+1090 KSMKYEAFLL

-1110 VYGKADAEYDT
+1110 VYGKADTEYDT
-1121 ETNKPN
+1121 ENNKPN

-1134 ASDFTQYVRQGN
+1134 ASDFTQYLRQGN

>member
-1 MERRKTRIFGVC
+1 MERRKTRVFGIC
-13 ISIMLT
+13 ISIVLT
-19 LSLILALFGV
+19 LSFVLALFGV

-34 SDISNGTYLDTV
+34 SDISNGAYLNAV

-74 YVESTDWVAISNGTQ
+74 YVQSTDWVAISTGVQ
-89 LQSFLKQEGSYSGKS
+89 LQSFLKQEGNYSGKS

-117 NSTYAGLAPGS
+117 SSTYAGFAPGS
-128 VGKFTKW
+128 LGKFTKW

-146 GGGPDIIACDHAQ
+146 GGGANYVACDYNT
-159 SVGQRPHVTA
+159 SGTGRQRPHVTA
-169 KDIPGYEM
+169 KDIPGYAM
-177 PDNSGNPYPVAY
+177 DYPVAY

-211 IPWNHKITYRDTG
+211 IPWNHRITYRNTG
-224 SVNNN
+224 SVNN
-229 EGRLD
+229 GRRDGELD

-247 GGDIDNVVVELA
+247 GGDIDNVVVEL
-259 ADKQLYVSSHEGID
+259 DKELAISSHDGID
-273 RDDTFSK
+273 RDDSFSK
-280 SGCNGAILL
+280 AGDSNGAILL

-304 TAIFGTNSKLYAEGR
+304 TAIFNSGSKLFAEGR
-319 SGYWQSAFPVK
+319 SGWYSWGATHTCK
-330 TYRNSGSTLIG
+330 GSTLIG
-341 GIAGYVANGAKL
+341 GIAGFVGNGARF
-353 NNLYAKFENN
+353 NNLYAKFGAN
-363 SRLHG
+363 SRLEG
-368 YIKTHQNGANRGPY
+368 IIKTHQNGTGRGPY

-392 GVNSGASVT
+392 GVNIGASVT

-408 LDCMIAEGSS
+408 LDCMVASGSS
-418 GGTGDGEYV
+418 GGSGSGEGV
-427 DQMKNIYIAEGPLP
+427 EQMKNIYIAEGTLP

-448 ATGGTNKEGNEGGGS
+448 ATGGTDTEGNDAGGS
-463 AYNQGYGD
+463 AYNKGYGS
-471 CGERA
+471 CGDRA
-476 ILTTNG
+476 TLITNG
-482 RNNGNNGVAIPYF
+482 RTNGNGGVAIPYY

-525 ESGIIVKTNYPDAAT
+525 ESGIIVKNNYPDAAT

-552 EIGFYKMASNGEVA
+552 EIGFYKMDSNGEVS
-566 DTNGVRWMEM
+566 DTDGIRWMEM
-576 SDQTRMAKN
+576 SDQTRAAKN
-585 GGVDSPLYYD
+585 GGQDSPLYYD
-595 GTTYELKMKI
+595 GTKYELKMKI

-612 GLRVINVGD
+612 GLRVINIGD
-621 LKNSMNVFNGRAVK
+621 LKNSMNVYNGRAVK

-657 VVLLNNVI
+657 VVLLKNVI
-665 NDSMSRTITIQKRSL
+665 NDSMLRTITIQKRSL
-680 LVRTSA
+680 LVKTSA

-695 FGNAYVSFNKMTDDR
+695 FGNAYVSFNKMTDDS

-727 TGYNEGVNIKLNIAG
+727 TGYNEGVSIKLNIAG

-752 YILYQEVELSNG
+752 YILYQETELSNG
-764 HMVLE
+764 HIVLE
-769 EIGSYFAAV
+769 EIGSYFAAE

-784 KVHPSIYINGAAVG
+784 TVHPSIYINGAAVG
-798 GEYNFMSNFDFG
+798 GEYKFMSNFDFG

-828 DSHFTASAVKLIDKN
+828 DSHFTATAVKLIDKN

-849 ISWNDN
+849 VNWTNN

-866 DDSLKEIAFVD
+866 NDSLKEIAFVD

-903 KVYLDAPAAKEG
+903 KVYLDAPAAEEG
-915 EIFVG
+915 KIFVG

-952 DMAAKPWKHIYRANY
+952 DTNAKPWKHIYRANY
-967 NELKRECYYHIP
+967 DELKRECYYHIP
-979 SYDAEYRLPNEMGW
+979 SYDASYRLPNEMGW
-993 IFKGWEEVSKDEV
+993 IFKGWEEVSRDEV

-1017 ETADAPKVKVVYDNK
+1017 ETADAPKVQVVYDNK
-1032 NSVFMDY
+1032 NSVSMDY
-1039 GAPITL
+1039 GAPVTL
-1045 EANTTY
+1045 ETKTTY
-1051 LVNSARVD
+1051 LVNGARVD
-1059 VGEQPSVIY
+1059 VGEEPLVIY

-1084 PGIVKE
+1084 PGVVKE
-1090 KSMKYESFLL
+1090 KSMKYEAFLL

-1110 VYGKADAEYDT
+1110 VYGKADTEYDT
-1121 ETNKPN
+1121 ENNKPN

-1134 ASDFTQYVRQGN
+1134 ASDFTQYLRQGN

>member
-89 LQSFLKQEGSYSGKS
+89 LQSFLKQEGNYSGKS

-117 NSTYAGLAPGS
+117 SSTYAGFAPGS
-128 VGKFTKW
+128 LGKFTKW

-146 GGGPDIIACDHAQ
+146 GGGANYVACDYNT
-159 SVGQRPHVTA
+159 SGTGRQRPHVTA
-169 KDIPGYEM
+169 KDIPGYAM
-177 PDNSGNPYPVAY
+177 DYPVAY

-211 IPWNHKITYRDTG
+211 IPWNHRITYRNTG
-224 SVNNN
+224 SVNN
-229 EGRLD
+229 GRRDGELD

-247 GGDIDNVVVELA
+247 GGDIDNVVVEL
-259 ADKQLYVSSHEGID
+259 DKELAISSHDGID
-273 RDDTFSK
+273 RDDSFSK
-280 SGCNGAILL
+280 AGDSNGAILL

-304 TAIFGTNSKLYAEGR
+304 TAIFNSGSKLFAEGR
-319 SGYWQSAFPVK
+319 SGWYSWGATHTCK
-330 TYRNSGSTLIG
+330 GSTLIG
-341 GIAGYVANGAKL
+341 GIAGFVGNGARF
-353 NNLYAKFENN
+353 NNLYAKFGAN
-363 SRLHG
+363 SRLEG
-368 YIKTHQNGANRGPY
+368 IIKTHQNGTGRGPY

-392 GVNSGASVT
+392 GVNIGASVT

-408 LDCMIAEGSS
+408 LDCMVASGSS
-418 GGTGDGEYV
+418 GGSGSGEGV
-427 DQMKNIYIAEGPLP
+427 EQMKNIYIAEGTLP

-448 ATGGTNKEGNEGGGS
+448 ATGGTDTEGNDAGGS
-463 AYNQGYGD
+463 AYNKGYGS
-471 CGERA
+471 CGDRA
-476 ILTTNG
+476 TLITNG
-482 RNNGNNGVAIPYF
+482 RTNGNGGVAIPYY

-510 KILWTLYSSPTFSNL
+510 KILWSLYSVPTFSNL
-525 ESGIIVKTNYPDAAT
+525 ESGVIVKNNYPDAG
-540 TSEIE
+540 TSTEIE

-552 EIGFYKMASNGEVA
+552 EIGIYKIASNGEVS
-566 DTNGVRWMEM
+566 DTDGIRWMEM
-576 SDQTRMAKN
+576 SDQTRAAKN
-585 GGVDSPLYYD
+585 GGQDSPLYYD
-595 GTTYELKMKI
+595 GTKYELKMKI

-612 GLRVINVGD
+612 GLRVINIGD

-657 VVLLNNVI
+657 VVLLKNVI
-665 NDSMSRTITIQKRSL
+665 NDSMLRTITIQKRSL
-680 LVRTSA
+680 LVKTSA

-710 AGVYSG
+710 SGVYSG

-727 TGYNEGVNIKLNIAG
+727 TGYNEGVSIKLNIAG

-769 EIGSYFAAV
+769 EIGSYFAAE
-778 IKPHTV
+778 IKPHVV

-798 GEYNFMSNFDFG
+798 GEYKFMSNFDFG

-828 DSHFTASAVKLIDKN
+828 DSHFTATAVKLIDKN

-849 ISWNDN
+849 VNWTNN

-866 DDSLKEIAFVD
+866 NDSLKEIAFVD
-877 YAERFY
+877 YAERYY

-903 KVYLDAPAAKEG
+903 KVYLDAPAAEEG
-915 EIFVG
+915 KIFVG

-952 DMAAKPWKHIYRANY
+952 DTNAKPWKHIYRANY
-967 NELKRECYYHIP
+967 DELKRECYYHIP
-979 SYDAEYRLPNEMGW
+979 SYDASYRLPNEMGW
-993 IFKGWEEVSKDEV
+993 IFKGWEEVSRDEV

-1017 ETADAPKVKVVYDNK
+1017 ETADAPKVQVVYDNK
-1032 NSVFMDY
+1032 NSVSMDY
-1039 GAPITL
+1039 GAPVTL
-1045 EANTTY
+1045 ETKTTY
-1051 LVNSARVD
+1051 LVNGARVD
-1059 VGEQPSVIY
+1059 VGEEPLVIY

-1084 PGIVKE
+1084 PGVVKE
-1090 KSMKYESFLL
+1090 KSMKYEAFLL

-1110 VYGKADAEYDT
+1110 VYGKADTEYDT
-1121 ETNKPN
+1121 ENNKPN

-1134 ASDFTQYVRQGN
+1134 ASDFTQYLRQGN

>member
-1 MERRKTRIFGVC
+1 MERRKTKVFGIC
-13 ISIMLT
+13 ISIVLT
-19 LSLILALFGV
+19 LSFVLALFGV

-34 SDISNGTYLDTV
+34 SDIGNGAYLDAV

-74 YVESTDWVAISNGTQ
+74 YVQSTDWVAISTGAQ
-89 LQSFLKQEGSYSGKS
+89 LQSFLKQEGNYSGKS

-117 NSTYAGLAPGS
+117 SSTYAGFAPGS
-128 VGKFTKW
+128 LGKFTKW

-146 GGGPDIIACDHAQ
+146 GGGANYVACDYNT
-159 SVGQRPHVTA
+159 SGTGRQRPHVTA
-169 KDIPGYEM
+169 KDIPGYAM
-177 PDNSGNPYPVAY
+177 DYPVAY

-211 IPWNHKITYRDTG
+211 IPWNHRITYRNTG
-224 SVNNN
+224 SVNN
-229 EGRLD
+229 GRRDGELD

-247 GGDIDNVVVELA
+247 GGDIDNVVVEL
-259 ADKQLYVSSHEGID
+259 DKELAISSHDGIN
-273 RDDTFSK
+273 RDDSFSK
-280 SGCNGAILL
+280 AGDSNGAILL

-304 TAIFGTNSKLYAEGR
+304 TAIFNSGSKLFAEGR
-319 SGYWQSAFPVK
+319 SGWYSWGATHTCK
-330 TYRNSGSTLIG
+330 GSTLIG
-341 GIAGYVANGAKL
+341 GIAGFVGNGARF
-353 NNLYAKFENN
+353 NNLYAKFGAN
-363 SRLHG
+363 SRLEG
-368 YIKTHQNGANRGPY
+368 IIKTHQNGTGRGPY

-392 GVNSGASVT
+392 GVNIGASVT

-408 LDCMIAEGSS
+408 LDCMVASGSS
-418 GGTGDGEYV
+418 GGSGSGEGV
-427 DQMKNIYIAEGPLP
+427 EQMKNIYIAEGTLP

-448 ATGGTNKEGNEGGGS
+448 ATGGTDTEGNDADGS
-463 AYNQGYGD
+463 AYNKGYGS
-471 CGERA
+471 CGDRA
-476 ILTTNG
+476 TLITNG
-482 RNNGNNGVAIPYF
+482 RTNGNGGVAIPYY

-510 KILWTLYSSPTFSNL
+510 KILWSLYSVPTFSNL
-525 ESGIIVKTNYPDAAT
+525 ESGIIVKTNYPDAG
-540 TSEIE
+540 TSTDIE
-545 VGINSTG
+545 VGINSDG
-552 EIGFYKMASNGEVA
+552 EIGIYKMDSRGEVS
-566 DTNGVRWMEM
+566 DTDGIRWMEM
-576 SDQTRMAKN
+576 SDQTRKAKN
-585 GGVDSPLYYD
+585 GNVDSPLYYD
-595 GTTYELKMKI
+595 GTRYELKMKI

-612 GLRVINVGD
+612 GLRVINIGD
-621 LKNSMNVFNGRAVK
+621 LKNSMNVYNGRAVK

-657 VVLLNNVI
+657 VVLLKNVI
-665 NDSMSRTITIQKRSL
+665 NDSMLRTITIQKRSL
-680 LVRTSA
+680 LVKTSA

-695 FGNAYVSFNKMTDDR
+695 FGNAYVSFNKMTDDS

-727 TGYNEGVNIKLNIAG
+727 TGYNEGVSIKLNIAG
-742 RQLLRPSTNN
+742 RQLLRPTTNN
-752 YILYQEVELSNG
+752 YILYQETELSNG
-764 HMVLE
+764 HIVLE
-769 EIGSYFAAV
+769 EIGSYFAAE
-778 IKPHTV
+778 IKPHVV

-798 GEYNFMSNFDFG
+798 GEYKFMSNFDFG

-828 DSHFTASAVKLIDKN
+828 DSHFTATAVKLIDKN

-849 ISWNDN
+849 VNWTNN

-866 DDSLKEIAFVD
+866 NDSLKEIAFVD

-903 KVYLDAPAAKEG
+903 KVYLDAPAAEEG
-915 EIFVG
+915 KIFVG

-952 DMAAKPWKHIYRANY
+952 DTNAKPWKHIYRANY
-967 NELKRECYYHIP
+967 DELKRECYYHIP
-979 SYDAEYRLPNEMGW
+979 SYDASYRLPNEMGW
-993 IFKGWEEVSKDEV
+993 IFKGWEEVSRDEV

-1017 ETADAPKVKVVYDNK
+1017 ETADAPKVQVVYDNK
-1032 NSVFMDY
+1032 NSVSMDY
-1039 GAPITL
+1039 GAPVTL
-1045 EANTTY
+1045 ETKTTY
-1051 LVNSARVD
+1051 LVNGARVD
-1059 VGEQPSVIY
+1059 VGEEPLVIY

-1084 PGIVKE
+1084 PGVVKE
-1090 KSMKYESFLL
+1090 KSMKYEAFLL

-1110 VYGKADAEYDT
+1110 VYGKADTEYDT
-1121 ETNKPN
+1121 ENNKPN

-1134 ASDFTQYVRQGN
+1134 ASDFTQYLRQGN

>member
-1 MERRKTRIFGVC
+1 MERRKTKVFGIC
-13 ISIMLT
+13 ISIVLT
-19 LSLILALFGV
+19 LSFVLALFGV

-34 SDISNGTYLDTV
+34 SDIGNGAYLDAV

-74 YVESTDWVAISNGTQ
+74 YVQSTDWVAISTGAQ
-89 LQSFLKQEGSYSGKS
+89 LQSFLKQEGNYSGKS

-117 NSTYAGLAPGS
+117 SSTYAGFAPGS
-128 VGKFTKW
+128 LGKFTKW
-135 FDGCGYTVTLE
+135 FDGCGYTVTL
-146 GGGPDIIACDHAQ
+146 GGGGANYVACDYNT
-159 SVGQRPHVTA
+159 SGTGRQRPHVTA
-169 KDIPGYEM
+169 KDIPGYAM
-177 PDNSGNPYPVAY
+177 DYPVAY

-211 IPWNHKITYRDTG
+211 IPWNHRITYRNTG
-224 SVNNN
+224 SVNN
-229 EGRLD
+229 GRHDGELD

-247 GGDIDNVVVELA
+247 GGDIDNVVVEL
-259 ADKQLYVSSHEGID
+259 DKELAISSHDGID
-273 RDDTFSK
+273 RDDSFSK
-280 SGCNGAILL
+280 AGDSNGAILL

-304 TAIFGTNSKLYAEGR
+304 TAIFNSGSKLFAEGR
-319 SGYWQSAFPVK
+319 SGWYSWGATHTCK
-330 TYRNSGSTLIG
+330 GSTLIG
-341 GIAGYVANGAKL
+341 GIAGFVGNGARF
-353 NNLYAKFENN
+353 NNLYAKFGAN
-363 SRLHG
+363 SRLEG
-368 YIKTHQNGANRGPY
+368 IIKTHQNGTGRGPY

-392 GVNSGASVT
+392 GVNIGASVT

-408 LDCMIAEGSS
+408 LDCMVASGSS
-418 GGTGDGEYV
+418 GGSGSGEGV
-427 DQMKNIYIAEGPLP
+427 EQMKNIYIAEGTLP

-448 ATGGTNKEGNEGGGS
+448 ATGGTDTEGNDAVGS
-463 AYNQGYGD
+463 AYNKGYGS
-471 CGERA
+471 CGDRA
-476 ILTTNG
+476 TLITNG
-482 RNNGNNGVAIPYF
+482 RTNGNGGVAIPYY

-510 KILWTLYSSPTFSNL
+510 KILWSLYSVPTFSNL
-525 ESGIIVKTNYPDAAT
+525 ESGIIVKTNYPDAG
-540 TSEIE
+540 TSTDIE
-545 VGINSTG
+545 VGINSDG
-552 EIGFYKMASNGEVA
+552 EIGIYKMDSRGEVS
-566 DTNGVRWMEM
+566 DTDGIRWMEM
-576 SDQTRMAKN
+576 SDQTRKAKN
-585 GGVDSPLYYD
+585 GNVDSPLYYD
-595 GTTYELKMKI
+595 GTRYELKMKI

-612 GLRVINVGD
+612 GLRVINIGD
-621 LKNSMNVFNGRAVK
+621 LKNSMNVYNGRAVK

-657 VVLLNNVI
+657 VVLLKNVI
-665 NDSMSRTITIQKRSL
+665 NDSMLRTITIQKRSL
-680 LVRTSA
+680 LVKTSA

-695 FGNAYVSFNKMTDDR
+695 FGNAYVSFNKMTDDS

-727 TGYNEGVNIKLNIAG
+727 TGYNEGVSIKLNIAG
-742 RQLLRPSTNN
+742 RQLLRPTTNN
-752 YILYQEVELSNG
+752 YILYQETELSNG
-764 HMVLE
+764 HIVLE
-769 EIGSYFAAV
+769 EIGSYFAAE
-778 IKPHTV
+778 IKPHVV

-798 GEYNFMSNFDFG
+798 GEYKFMSNFDFG

-828 DSHFTASAVKLIDKN
+828 DSHFTATAVKLIDKN

-849 ISWNDN
+849 VNWTNN

-866 DDSLKEIAFVD
+866 NDSLKEIAFVD

-903 KVYLDAPAAKEG
+903 KVYLDAPAAEEG
-915 EIFVG
+915 KIFVG

-952 DMAAKPWKHIYRANY
+952 DTNAKPWKHIYRANY
-967 NELKRECYYHIP
+967 DELKRECYYHIP
-979 SYDAEYRLPNEMGW
+979 SYDASYRLPNEMGW
-993 IFKGWEEVSKDEV
+993 IFKGWEEVSRDEV

-1017 ETADAPKVKVVYDNK
+1017 ETADAPKVQVVYDNK
-1032 NSVFMDY
+1032 NSVSMDY
-1039 GAPITL
+1039 GAPVTL
-1045 EANTTY
+1045 ETKTTY
-1051 LVNSARVD
+1051 LVNGARVD
-1059 VGEQPSVIY
+1059 VGEEPLVIY

-1084 PGIVKE
+1084 PGVVKE
-1090 KSMKYESFLL
+1090 KSMKYEAFLL

-1110 VYGKADAEYDT
+1110 VYGKADTEYDT
-1121 ETNKPN
+1121 ENNKPN

-1134 ASDFTQYVRQGN
+1134 ASDFTQYLRQGN

>member
-1 MERRKTRIFGVC
+1 MERRKTRVFGIC
-13 ISIMLT
+13 ISIVLT
-19 LSLILALFGV
+19 LSFVLALFGV

-34 SDISNGTYLDTV
+34 SDIGNGAYLNAV

-74 YVESTDWVAISNGTQ
+74 YVQSTDWVAISTGAQ
-89 LQSFLKQEGSYSGKS
+89 LQSFLKQEGNYSGKS

-117 NSTYAGLAPGS
+117 SSTYAGFAPGS
-128 VGKFTKW
+128 LGKFTKW

-146 GGGPDIIACDHAQ
+146 GGGANYVACDYNT
-159 SVGQRPHVTA
+159 SGTGRQRPHVTA
-169 KDIPGYEM
+169 KDIPGYAM
-177 PDNSGNPYPVAY
+177 DYPVAY

-211 IPWNHKITYRDTG
+211 IPWNHRITYRNTG
-224 SVNNN
+224 SVNN
-229 EGRLD
+229 GRRDGELD

-247 GGDIDNVVVELA
+247 GGDIDNVVVEL
-259 ADKQLYVSSHEGID
+259 DKELAISSHDGID
-273 RDDTFSK
+273 RDDSFSK
-280 SGCNGAILL
+280 AGDSNGAILL

-304 TAIFGTNSKLYAEGR
+304 TAIFNSGSKLFAEGR
-319 SGYWQSAFPVK
+319 SGWYSWGATHTCK
-330 TYRNSGSTLIG
+330 GSTLIG
-341 GIAGYVANGAKL
+341 GIAGFVGNGARF
-353 NNLYAKFENN
+353 NNLYAKFGAN
-363 SRLHG
+363 SRLEG
-368 YIKTHQNGANRGPY
+368 IIKTHQNGTGRGPY

-392 GVNSGASVT
+392 GVNIGASVT

-408 LDCMIAEGSS
+408 LDCMVASGSS
-418 GGTGDGEYV
+418 GGSGSGEGV
-427 DQMKNIYIAEGPLP
+427 EQMKNIYIAEGTLP

-448 ATGGTNKEGNEGGGS
+448 ATGGTDTEGNDAGGS
-463 AYNQGYGD
+463 AYNKGYGS
-471 CGERA
+471 CGDRA
-476 ILTTNG
+476 TLITNG
-482 RNNGNNGVAIPYF
+482 RTNGNGGVAIPYY

-525 ESGIIVKTNYPDAAT
+525 ESGVIVKNNYPDAG
-540 TSEIE
+540 TSTEIE

-552 EIGFYKMASNGEVA
+552 EIGIYKIASNGEVS
-566 DTNGVRWMEM
+566 DTDGIRWMEM
-576 SDQTRMAKN
+576 SDQTRAAKN
-585 GGVDSPLYYD
+585 GGQDSPLYYD
-595 GTTYELKMKI
+595 GTKYELKMKI

-612 GLRVINVGD
+612 GLRVINIGD
-621 LKNSMNVFNGRAVK
+621 LKNSMNVYNGRAVK

-657 VVLLNNVI
+657 VVLLKNVI
-665 NDSMSRTITIQKRSL
+665 NDSMLRTITIQKRSL
-680 LVRTSA
+680 LVKTSA

-695 FGNAYVSFNKMTDDR
+695 FGNAYVSFNKMTDDS

-727 TGYNEGVNIKLNIAG
+727 TGYNEGVSIKLNIAG

-752 YILYQEVELSNG
+752 YILYQETELSNG
-764 HMVLE
+764 HIVLE
-769 EIGSYFAAV
+769 EIGSYFAAE

-784 KVHPSIYINGAAVG
+784 TVHPSIYINGAAVG
-798 GEYNFMSNFDFG
+798 GEYKFMSNFDFG

-828 DSHFTASAVKLIDKN
+828 DSHFTATAVKLIDKN

-849 ISWNDN
+849 VNWTNN

-866 DDSLKEIAFVD
+866 NDSLKEIAFVD

-903 KVYLDAPAAKEG
+903 KVYLDAPAAEEG
-915 EIFVG
+915 KIFVG

-952 DMAAKPWKHIYRANY
+952 DTNAKPWKHIYRANY
-967 NELKRECYYHIP
+967 DELKRECYYHIP
-979 SYDAEYRLPNEMGW
+979 SYDASYRLPNEMGW
-993 IFKGWEEVSKDEV
+993 IFKGWEEVSRDEV

-1017 ETADAPKVKVVYDNK
+1017 ETADAPKVQVVYDNK
-1032 NSVFMDY
+1032 NSVSMDY
-1039 GAPITL
+1039 GAPVTL
-1045 EANTTY
+1045 ETKTTY
-1051 LVNSARVD
+1051 LVNGARVD
-1059 VGEQPSVIY
+1059 VGEEPLVIY

-1084 PGIVKE
+1084 PGVVKE
-1090 KSMKYESFLL
+1090 KSMKYEAFLL

-1110 VYGKADAEYDT
+1110 VYGKADTEYDT
-1121 ETNKPN
+1121 ENNKPN

-1134 ASDFTQYVRQGN
+1134 ASDFTQYLRQGN